1 MLVKSLFLV
10 TLLFALS
17 SATLYDND
25 TYVYYY
31 QSAFR
36 PLIGW
41 HLQGGAYAV
50 VNVSQEFNN
59 AGSASTCTAGAIHWS
74 KNFSAASVA
83 MTTPYSGMAWSTR
96 EFCTAHCNFSSFTV
110 FVTHCFKSGVG
121 SCPLTGL
128 IQSGYIR
135 ISAMKQGGIGPADLF
150 YNLTVPVTKYSK
162 FRSLQCVNNQTSVYL
177 NGDLVFTSNET
188 TDVVGAGVSFKAGG
202 PITYKVMREVKAL
215 AYFVNGTAQDVILC
229 DESPRGLLA
238 CQYNTGNF
246 SDGFYPFT
254 NSSLVKEKFIVYR
267 ENSVNTTLVLHNFT
281 FYNETSAPPNTG
293 GVDSIKVYQTQTAQN
308 GYYNFNFSFL
318 SGFVYKE
325 SDFMYGSYH
334 KSCNFRPETI
344 NNGLWFNSLTVSLA
358 YGPLQGGCKQSVFS
372 GKATCCYAYSY
383 SGLSACKGVYA
394 GELQTNFECGLLVFI
409 TKSDGSRIQTA
420 IEAPVITTNFY
431 NNITLN
437 KCVEYNIYGRV
448 GQGFITNVTDSAA
461 TYNYLADGGLAILD
475 TSGAIDTFVVQGEY
489 GPNYYKVNPCEDV
502 NQQFVVSGGNLVGI
516 LTSRNET
523 GSQPL
528 ENQFYIKL
536 TNGSRRFRRSIGSNV
551 TSCPYVSYGRYCIE
565 PDGSFKQIVPQELEQ
580 FVTPLLNVTE
590 HVLIP
595 NSFNLTVTDEYI
607 QTRMDKVQ
615 INCLQYVC
623 GNSIECRKLFQ
634 QYGPVCDN
642 ILSVVNSV
650 GQKEDMEL
658 LNFYS
663 STKPKG
669 FDTPVLSNISTGAF
683 NISLLL
689 TPPSSPSGR
698 SFIEDLLFTSVETVG
713 LPTDVEYKKCT
724 AGPLGTLKDLVCAR
738 EYNGLLVL
746 PPIITA
752 DMQTMYTASL
762 VGAMAF
768 GGITSAAAIPFATQ
782 IQARINHLGIT
793 QSLLMKN
800 QEKIAASFNKAI
812 GHMQEGFRSTS
823 LALQQVQDVVN
834 KQSAVLMETM
844 NSLNKNFGA
853 ISSVIQDIY
862 AQLDAIQADAQVD
875 RLITGRLSSLSVL
888 ASAKQSEY
896 LRVSQQREL
905 ATQKINE
912 CVKSQSTRYGF
923 CGSGRH
929 VLSIPQN
936 APNGIVFIHFT
947 YTPERFVNVT
957 AIVGFCVTPPN
968 ASHYAIVPANG
979 RGVFIQVNDT
989 YYITSRDMYMPR
1001 DITAGDIV
1009 TLTSCQTNYVSVNK
1023 TVITTFVDNDD
1034 FDFDDE
1040 LSKWWNDTKHEL
1052 PDFDEFNYTIPVLN
1066 ISNEIDRIQE
1076 VIQGLNDSLIDL
1088 EALSIL
1094 KTYIKWPWYVWLAIA
1109 FLTII
1114 FILVLCWIFFMT
1126 GCCGCCCGC
1135 FGIIPLMSKCGKKS
1149 SYYTTFDNDV
1159 VTEQYR
1165 PKKSV

>member
-1 MLVKSLFLV
+1 MLGKSLFLV
-10 TLLFALS
+10 TILFALC
-17 SATLYDND
+17 SANLFHSGN
-25 TYVYYY
+25 YVYYY

-36 PLIGW
+36 PPNGW

-50 VNVSQEFNN
+50 VNSTTKYNN
-59 AGSASTCTAGAIHWS
+59 AGAASECSVGVLFNYTNGNDVGYNNSASSIAMTAPLSGMSWS
-74 KNFSAASVA
+74 KA
-83 MTTPYSGMAWSTR
+83 
-96 EFCTAHCNFSSFTV
+96 EFCTAHCNFSDFTV
-110 FVTHCFKSGVG
+110 FVTHCFAN
-121 SCPLTGL
+121 SCPLTGR
-128 IQSGYIR
+128 IEQNHIR
-135 ISAMKQGGIGPADLF
+135 ISAMKNGSLF
-150 YNLTVPVTKYSK
+150 YNLTVSVSKYSRFK
-162 FRSLQCVNNQTSVYL
+162 SFQCVNNFTSVYL

-188 TDVVGAGVSFKAGG
+188 TDVTGAGVYFKAGG
-202 PITYKVMREVKAL
+202 PITYKIMKEFKVL

-229 DESPRGLLA
+229 DDTPRGLLA

-246 SDGFYPFT
+246 TDGFYPFT
-254 NSSLVKEKFIVYR
+254 NSSSVKERFIVYR
-267 ENSVNTTLVLHNFT
+267 ESSVNTTLALTNFT
-281 FYNETSAPPNTG
+281 FHNETNAQPNSLG
-293 GVDSIKVYQTQTAQN
+293 GVQSIQTYQTQTAQS
-308 GYYNFNFSFL
+308 GYYNFNLSFL
-318 SGFVYKE
+318 SSFVYRE
-325 SDFMYGSYH
+325 SNYMYGSYH
-334 KSCNFRPETI
+334 RACNFRLETI
-344 NNGLWFNSLTVSLA
+344 NNGLWFNSLSVSLA

-372 GKATCCYAYSY
+372 GRATCCYAYSY
-383 SGLSACKGVYA
+383 NGPRACKGVYG
-394 GELQTNFECGLLVFI
+394 GELSQSFECGLLVFV

-420 IEAPVITTNFY
+420 TNPPVITQHNY

-437 KCVEYNIYGRV
+437 TCVDYNIYGRF

-461 TYNYLADGGLAILD
+461 SYNYLADAGLAILD
-475 TSGAIDTFVVQGEY
+475 TSGAIDVFVVQGEY
-489 GPNYYKVNPCEDV
+489 GLNFYKVNPCEDV
-502 NQQFVVSGGNLVGI
+502 NQQFVVSGGNIVGV

-523 GSQPL
+523 GSQFIG
-528 ENQFYIKL
+528 NKFYVKL
-536 TNGSRRFRRSIGSNV
+536 TNESRRHRRSISENV
-551 TSCPYVSYGRYCIE
+551 TSCPFVSYGRFCIE
-565 PDGSFKQIVPQELEQ
+565 PDGSLKTVVPEELKQ
-580 FVTPLLNVTE
+580 FVAPLLNVTE
-590 HVLIP
+590 SVLIP

-623 GNSIECRKLFQ
+623 GNSLECRKLFQ

-642 ILSVVNSV
+642 ILSIVNSV

-663 STKPKG
+663 STKPAG
-669 FDTPVLSNISTGAF
+669 YNAPVFNNISTGDF

-689 TPPSSPSGR
+689 TPPNSPRGR

-713 LPTDVEYKKCT
+713 LPTDAEYKKCT
-724 AGPLGTLKDLVCAR
+724 AGPLGTLKDLICAR

-768 GGITSAAAIPFATQ
+768 GGITAAGAIPFATQ

-793 QSLLMKN
+793 QSLLLKN

-834 KQSAVLMETM
+834 KQSAILMETM

-888 ASAKQSEY
+888 ASAKQSEHI
-896 LRVSQQREL
+896 RVSQQREL

-912 CVKSQSTRYGF
+912 CVKSQSNRYGF

-947 YTPERFVNVT
+947 YTPQSFVNVT
-957 AIVGFCVTPPN
+957 AIVGFCVQPAN
-968 ASHYAIVPANG
+968 ASQYAIVPANG
-979 RGVFIQVNDT
+979 RGIFIQVNGS
-989 YYITSRDMYMPR
+989 YYITARDMYMPR

-1009 TLTSCQTNYVSVNK
+1009 TLTSCQANYVNVNK
-1023 TVITTFVDNDD
+1023 TVITTFVEDDD
-1034 FDFDDE
+1034 FNFNDE

-1052 PDFDEFNYTIPVLN
+1052 PDFDDFNYTVPILN
-1066 ISNEIDRIQE
+1066 ISGEIDHIQG
-1076 VIQGLNDSLIDL
+1076 VIQGLNDSIIDL
-1088 EALSIL
+1088 EQLSII
-1094 KTYIKWPWYVWLAIA
+1094 KTYIKWPWYVWLAIGFA
-1109 FLTII
+1109 III
-1114 FILVLCWIFFMT
+1114 FILILGWVFFMT

-1165 PKKSV
+1165 PKKSA

>member
-36 PLIGW
+36 PPNGW
-41 HLQGGAYAV
+41 HLHGGAYAV
-50 VNVSQEFNN
+50 VNVTTQFNN
-59 AGSASTCTAGAIHWS
+59 AGNAPFCIGGSIQGGYVFNAS
-74 KNFSAASVA
+74 SVA
-83 MTTPYSGMAWSTR
+83 MTAPNNGMTWSTAQ
-96 EFCTAHCNFSSFTV
+96 FCTAHCNFSDVTV
-110 FVTHCFKSGVG
+110 FVTHCFNSTRGA
-121 SCPLTGL
+121 CPTGFVPRN
-128 IQSGYIR
+128 YIR
-135 ISAMKQGGIGPADLF
+135 ISAMKNGSLF
-150 YNLTVPVTKYSK
+150 YNSTISVSKYPRFMS
-162 FRSLQCVNNQTSVYL
+162 FQCVNNLTSVYL
-177 NGDLVFTSNET
+177 NGDLVYTSNET
-188 TDVVGAGVSFKAGG
+188 TDVTSAGVYFKAGG
-202 PITYKVMREVKAL
+202 PITYKIMREVKAL
-215 AYFVNGTAQDVILC
+215 AYFINGTAQDVILC
-229 DESPRGLLA
+229 DDTPRGLLA

-254 NSSLVKEKFIVYR
+254 NSSLVKQRFVVYR
-267 ENSVNTTLVLHNFT
+267 ENSVNTTLTLTNYT
-281 FYNETSAPPNTG
+281 FYNETNASPNSG
-293 GVDSIKVYQTQTAQN
+293 GVHTISTYQTQTAQS
-308 GYYNFNFSFL
+308 GYYNFNLSFL
-318 SGFVYKE
+318 SSFVYRE
-325 SDFMYGSYH
+325 SNFMYGSYH
-334 KSCNFRPETI
+334 PACNFRLETI
-344 NNGLWFNSLTVSLA
+344 NNGLWFNSLSVSLA
-358 YGPLQGGCKQSVFS
+358 YGPLQGGCKQSVFT
-372 GKATCCYAYSY
+372 GRATCCYAYSY
-383 SGLSACKGVYA
+383 NGRRQCKGVYS
-394 GELQTNFECGLLVFI
+394 GELQQNFECGLLVYL

-420 IEAPVITTNFY
+420 TEPPVITQHNY

-437 KCVEYNIYGRV
+437 TCVEYNIYGRV

-461 TYNYLADGGLAILD
+461 SYNYLADAGLAILD
-475 TSGAIDTFVVQGEY
+475 TSGAIDIFVVQGEY
-489 GPNYYKVNPCEDV
+489 GFNYYKVNPCEDV
-502 NQQFVVSGGNLVGI
+502 NKQFVVSGGKLVGI

-536 TNGSRRFRRSIGSNV
+536 TNGSRRFRRSISSNV

-565 PDGSFKQIVPQELEQ
+565 PDGSLKQIVPQELQ
-580 FVTPLLNVTE
+580 HFVAPLLNVTE
-590 HVLIP
+590 YVLIP

-658 LNFYS
+658 LHFYS

-669 FDTPVLSNISTGAF
+669 FDTPVLSNVSTGGF

-689 TPPSSPSGR
+689 TPPSSPRRR

-713 LPTDVEYKKCT
+713 LPTDAEYKKCT
-724 AGPLGTLKDLVCAR
+724 AGPLGTLKDLICAR

-793 QSLLMKN
+793 QSLLLKN

-834 KQSAVLMETM
+834 KQSAILMETM

-947 YTPERFVNVT
+947 YTPESFVNVT
-957 AIVGFCVTPPN
+957 AIVGFCVNPPN
-968 ASHYAIVPANG
+968 ASQYAIVPVNG
-979 RGVFIQVNDT
+979 RGVFIQVNGT

-1009 TLTSCQTNYVSVNK
+1009 TLTSCQANYVSVNK

-1034 FDFDDE
+1034 FDFEDE

-1052 PDFDEFNYTIPVLN
+1052 PDFDEFNYTVPVLN
-1066 ISNEIDRIQE
+1066 ISSEIDRIQG

-1088 EALSIL
+1088 ETLSIL

-1109 FLTII
+1109 FAIII
-1114 FILVLCWIFFMT
+1114 FILILGWVFFMT

>member
-1 MLVKSLFLV
+1 MLGKLLFLV
-10 TLLFALS
+10 TILCALC
-17 SATLYDND
+17 SANLSNSANN
-25 TYVYYY
+25 YVYYY

-36 PLIGW
+36 PPNGW

-50 VNVSQEFNN
+50 VNSTNYT
-59 AGSASTCTAGAIHWS
+59 GSANECTVGVI
-74 KNFSAASVA
+74 KDVYNQSAASIA
-83 MTTPYSGMAWSTR
+83 MTAPLQGMAWSKSQ
-96 EFCTAHCNFSSFTV
+96 FCSAHCNFSEITV
-110 FVTHCFKSGVG
+110 FVTHCYSSGSG
-121 SCPLTGL
+121 SCPITGM
-128 IQSGYIR
+128 IARDHIR
-135 ISAMKQGGIGPADLF
+135 ISVMKNGSLF
-150 YNLTVPVTKYSK
+150 YNLTVSVSKYPNFKS
-162 FRSLQCVNNQTSVYL
+162 FQCVNNFTSVYL
-177 NGDLVFTSNET
+177 NGDLVFTSNKT
-188 TDVVGAGVSFKAGG
+188 TDVTSAGVYFKAGG
-202 PITYKVMREVKAL
+202 PVNYSIMKEFKVL

-229 DESPRGLLA
+229 DNSPKGLLA

-254 NSSLVKEKFIVYR
+254 NSTLVREKFIVYR
-267 ENSVNTTLVLHNFT
+267 ESSVNTTLALINFT
-281 FYNETSAPPNTG
+281 FTNVSNAQPNSG
-293 GVDSIKVYQTQTAQN
+293 GVHTFHLYQTQTAQS
-308 GYYNFNFSFL
+308 GYYNFNLSFL
-318 SGFVYKE
+318 SQFVYKA

-334 KSCNFRPETI
+334 PSCSFRPATI
-344 NNGLWFNSLTVSLA
+344 NSGLWFNSLSVSLT

-383 SGLSACKGVYA
+383 NGPRACKGVYS
-394 GELQTNFECGLLVFI
+394 GELSTNFECGLLVYV
-409 TKSDGSRIQTA
+409 TKSDGSRIQTRT
-420 IEAPVITTNFY
+420 EPLVLMQHNY
-431 NNITLN
+431 NNITLD

-461 TYNYLADGGLAILD
+461 NFSYLADGGLAILD
-475 TSGAIDTFVVQGEY
+475 TSGAIDVFVVQGSY
-489 GPNYYKVNPCEDV
+489 GLNYYKVNPCEDV
-502 NQQFVVSGGNLVGI
+502 NQQFVVSGGNIVGI

-523 GSQPL
+523 GSEQV
-528 ENQFYIKL
+528 ENQFYVKL
-536 TNGSRRFRRSIGSNV
+536 TNSSHRHRRSIGQNV
-551 TSCPYVSYGRYCIE
+551 TSCPYVSYGRFCIE
-565 PDGSFKQIVPQELEQ
+565 PDGSLKMIVPEELKQ
-580 FVTPLLNVTE
+580 FVAPLLNITE
-590 HVLIP
+590 SVLIP

-623 GNSIECRKLFQ
+623 GNSLDCRKLFQ

-650 GQKEDMEL
+650 SQKEDMEL
-658 LNFYS
+658 LSFYS

-669 FDTPVLSNISTGAF
+669 YDTPVLSNVSTGEF

-713 LPTDVEYKKCT
+713 LPTDAEYKKCT
-724 AGPLGTLKDLVCAR
+724 AGPLGTLKDLICAR

-834 KQSAVLMETM
+834 KQSAILTETM

-896 LRVSQQREL
+896 IRVSQQREL

-912 CVKSQSTRYGF
+912 CVKSQSNRYGF

-947 YTPERFVNVT
+947 YTPESFVNVT
-957 AIVGFCVTPPN
+957 AIVGFCVNPAN
-968 ASHYAIVPANG
+968 ASQYAIVPANG
-979 RGVFIQVNDT
+979 RGIFVQVDGM
-989 YYITSRDMYMPR
+989 YYITARDMYMPR

-1009 TLTSCQTNYVSVNK
+1009 TLTSCQANYVNVNK
-1023 TVITTFVDNDD
+1023 TVITTFVEDDD
-1034 FDFDDE
+1034 FDSDDE

-1052 PDFDEFNYTIPVLN
+1052 PDFDDFNYTVPILN
-1066 ISNEIDRIQE
+1066 ISGEIDHIQG
-1076 VIQGLNDSLIDL
+1076 VIQGLNDSLINL
-1088 EALSIL
+1088 EELSII
-1094 KTYIKWPWYVWLAIA
+1094 KTYIKWPWYVWLAIGFA
-1109 FLTII
+1109 III
-1114 FILVLCWIFFMT
+1114 FILILGWVFFMT

>member
-36 PLIGW
+36 PSNGW
-41 HLQGGAYAV
+41 HLHGGAYAV
-50 VNVSQEFNN
+50 VNVSSQTNN
-59 AGSASTCTAGAIHWS
+59 AGTASECTVGIISGDTVVNASSIAMTAPVGQGMQWS
-74 KNFSAASVA
+74 KSQ
-83 MTTPYSGMAWSTR
+83 
-96 EFCTAHCNFSSFTV
+96 FCTAHCNFTDFTV
-110 FVTHCFKSGVG
+110 FVTHCYASG
-121 SCPLTGL
+121 SDKCPLTGL
-128 IQSGYIR
+128 IPQGHIR
-135 ISAMKQGGIGPADLF
+135 ISAMRNHTLF
-150 YNLTVPVTKYSK
+150 YNSTVSVSTYPTFK
-162 FRSLQCVNNQTSVYL
+162 SLQCVDNFTSVYL
-177 NGDLVFTSNET
+177 NGNLVFTSNQT
-188 TDVVGAGVSFKAGG
+188 TDVISAGVYFKAGG
-202 PITYKVMREVKAL
+202 PITYKVMKEFKVL

-229 DESPRGLLA
+229 DDTPRGLLA

-254 NSSLVKEKFIVYR
+254 NSSLVKQRFVVYR
-267 ENSVNTTLVLHNFT
+267 ENSVNTTLTLTNYT
-281 FYNETSAPPNTG
+281 FHNETNAQPNSGDVHTI
-293 GVDSIKVYQTQTAQN
+293 STYQTQTAQS
-308 GYYNFNFSFL
+308 GYYNFNLSFL
-318 SGFVYKE
+318 SSFVYKA
-325 SDFMYGSYH
+325 SDYMYGSYH
-334 KSCNFRPETI
+334 PRCSFRPETI
-344 NNGLWFNSLTVSLA
+344 NNGLWFNSLSVSLA
-358 YGPLQGGCKQSVFS
+358 YGPLQGGCKQSVFQ
-372 GKATCCYAYSY
+372 GRATCCYAYSY
-383 SGLSACKGVYA
+383 NGPRLCKGVYS
-394 GELQTNFECGLLVFI
+394 GQLLQNFECGLLVYV

-420 IEAPVITTNFY
+420 TKPPVITQHNY

-437 KCVEYNIYGRV
+437 TCVEYNIYGRV
-448 GQGFITNVTDSAA
+448 GQGFIINVTDSAA
-461 TYNYLADGGLAILD
+461 SYNYLADAGLAILD

-502 NQQFVVSGGNLVGI
+502 NQQFVVSGGKLVGI

-536 TNGSRRFRRSIGSNV
+536 TNGSRRFRRSISSNV

-565 PDGSFKQIVPQELEQ
+565 PDGSLKQIVPQELEQ
-580 FVTPLLNVTE
+580 FVAPLLNVTE

-623 GNSIECRKLFQ
+623 GNSIECKKLFQ

-669 FDTPVLSNISTGAF
+669 FDTPVLSNVSTGAF

-689 TPPSSPSGR
+689 TLPNSPTGR
-698 SFIEDLLFTSVETVG
+698 SFIEELLFTSVESVG
-713 LPTDVEYKKCT
+713 LPTDEEYKKCT
-724 AGPLGTLKDLVCAR
+724 AGPLGFVKDLVCAR

-752 DMQTMYTASL
+752 DMQTMYTSSL
-762 VGAMAF
+762 VASMAL
-768 GGITSAAAIPFATQ
+768 GGITAAGAIPFATQ
-782 IQARINHLGIT
+782 LQARINHLGIT
-793 QSLLMKN
+793 NSLLLKN

-834 KQSAVLMETM
+834 KQSAILMETM

-947 YTPERFVNVT
+947 YTPESFVNVT
-957 AIVGFCVTPPN
+957 AIVGFCVNPPN
-968 ASHYAIVPANG
+968 ASQYAIVPVNG
-979 RGVFIQVNDT
+979 RGIFIQVNGS
-989 YYITSRDMYMPR
+989 YYITARDMYMPR

-1009 TLTSCQTNYVSVNK
+1009 TLTSCQANYVNVNK
-1023 TVITTFVDNDD
+1023 TVITTFVEDDD

-1052 PDFDEFNYTIPVLN
+1052 PDFDDFNYTVPILN
-1066 ISNEIDRIQE
+1066 ISGEIDRIQG
-1076 VIQGLNDSLIDL
+1076 VIQGLNDSIIDL
-1088 EALSIL
+1088 EELSII
-1094 KTYIKWPWYVWLAIA
+1094 KTYIKWPWYVWLAIGFA
-1109 FLTII
+1109 III
-1114 FILVLCWIFFMT
+1114 FILILGWVFFMT

>member
-1 MLVKSLFLV
+1 MLGKSLFLV
-10 TLLFALS
+10 TILCALCSANLFDYA
-17 SATLYDND
+17 N

-36 PLIGW
+36 PPKGW

-50 VNVSQEFNN
+50 VNSTNYTNN
-59 AGSASTCTAGAIHWS
+59 AGSAQHCTVGVI
-74 KNFSAASVA
+74 KDVYNQSAASIA
-83 MTTPYSGMAWSTR
+83 MTAPLQGMAWSKSQ
-96 EFCTAHCNFSSFTV
+96 FCSAHCNFSEITV
-110 FVTHCFKSGVG
+110 FVTHCYSSGSG
-121 SCPLTGL
+121 SCPITGM
-128 IQSGYIR
+128 IARDHIR
-135 ISAMKQGGIGPADLF
+135 ISAMKNGTLF
-150 YNLTVPVTKYSK
+150 YNLTVSVSKYPNFKS
-162 FRSLQCVNNQTSVYL
+162 FQCVNNLTSVYL
-177 NGDLVFTSNET
+177 NGDLVFTSNKT
-188 TDVVGAGVSFKAGG
+188 TDVTSAGVYFKAGG
-202 PITYKVMREVKAL
+202 PVNYSVMKEFKVL

-229 DESPRGLLA
+229 DKSPKGLLA

-254 NSSLVKEKFIVYR
+254 NTTLVREKFIVYR
-267 ENSVNTTLVLHNFT
+267 ESSVNTTLVLTNFT
-281 FYNETSAPPNTG
+281 FTNVSNAQPNSG
-293 GVDSIKVYQTQTAQN
+293 GVNTFHLYQTQIAQS
-308 GYYNFNFSFL
+308 GYYNFNLSFL
-318 SGFVYKE
+318 SQFAYKA

-334 KSCNFRPETI
+334 PGCSFRPETI
-344 NNGLWFNSLTVSLA
+344 NSGLWFNSLSVSLT
-358 YGPLQGGCKQSVFS
+358 YGPLQGGCKQSVFN

-383 SGLSACKGVYA
+383 NGPRACKGVYS
-394 GELQTNFECGLLVFI
+394 GELSKTFECGLLVYV
-409 TKSDGSRIQTA
+409 TKSDGSRIQTRT
-420 IEAPVITTNFY
+420 EPLVLTQHNY
-431 NNITLN
+431 NNVTLD
-437 KCVEYNIYGRV
+437 KCVNYNIYGRV

-461 TYNYLADGGLAILD
+461 NFSYLADGGLAILD
-475 TSGAIDTFVVQGEY
+475 TSGAIDVFVVQGSY

-502 NQQFVVSGGNLVGI
+502 NQQFVVSGGNIVGI

-523 GSQPL
+523 GSEQV
-528 ENQFYIKL
+528 ENQFYVKL
-536 TNGSRRFRRSIGSNV
+536 TNSSHRRRRSIGQNV
-551 TSCPYVSYGRYCIE
+551 TSCPYVSYGRFCIE
-565 PDGSFKQIVPQELEQ
+565 PDGSLKLIVPEELKQ
-580 FVTPLLNVTE
+580 FVAPLLNITE
-590 HVLIP
+590 SVLIP

-623 GNSIECRKLFQ
+623 GNSLECRKLFQ

-658 LNFYS
+658 LSFYS
-663 STKPKG
+663 STKPAG
-669 FDTPVLSNISTGAF
+669 YNAPVFSNISTGDF

-713 LPTDVEYKKCT
+713 LPTDAEYKKCT
-724 AGPLGTLKDLVCAR
+724 AGPLGTLKDLICAR

-762 VGAMAF
+762 VGSMAF
-768 GGITSAAAIPFATQ
+768 GGITAAGAIPFATQ

-793 QSLLMKN
+793 QSLLLKN

-812 GHMQEGFRSTS
+812 GHLQEGFRSTS

-834 KQSAVLMETM
+834 KQSAILTETM

-896 LRVSQQREL
+896 IRVSQQREL

-912 CVKSQSTRYGF
+912 CVKSQSNRYGF

-936 APNGIVFIHFT
+936 APNGIVFIHFS
-947 YTPERFVNVT
+947 YTPESFVNVT
-957 AIVGFCVTPPN
+957 AIVGFCVQPAN
-968 ASHYAIVPANG
+968 ASQYAIVPVNG
-979 RGVFIQVNDT
+979 RGIFIQVNGS
-989 YYITSRDMYMPR
+989 YYITARDMYMPR

-1009 TLTSCQTNYVSVNK
+1009 TLTSCQANYVNVNK
-1023 TVITTFVDNDD
+1023 TVITTFVEDDD

-1052 PDFDEFNYTIPVLN
+1052 PDFDDFNYTVPILN
-1066 ISNEIDRIQE
+1066 ISGEIDHIQG
-1076 VIQGLNDSLIDL
+1076 VIQGLNDSLINL
-1088 EALSIL
+1088 EELSIL
-1094 KTYIKWPWYVWLAIA
+1094 KTYIKWPWYVWLAIGFA
-1109 FLTII
+1109 III
-1114 FILVLCWIFFMT
+1114 FILILGWVFFMT

>member
-1 MLVKSLFLV
+1 MLGKSLFLV
-10 TLLFALS
+10 TILCALCSANLFDPA
-17 SATLYDND
+17 N

-36 PLIGW
+36 PPNGW

-50 VNVSQEFNN
+50 VNSTNYTNN
-59 AGSASTCTAGAIHWS
+59 AGSAQHCTVGVI
-74 KNFSAASVA
+74 KDVYNQSAASIA
-83 MTTPYSGMAWSTR
+83 MTAPLQGMAWSKSQ
-96 EFCTAHCNFSSFTV
+96 FCSAHCNFSEITV
-110 FVTHCFKSGVG
+110 FVTHCYSSGSG
-121 SCPLTGL
+121 SCPITGM
-128 IQSGYIR
+128 IARDHIR
-135 ISAMKQGGIGPADLF
+135 ISAMKNGTLF
-150 YNLTVPVTKYSK
+150 YNLTVSVSKYPNFKS
-162 FRSLQCVNNQTSVYL
+162 FQCVNNLTSVYL
-177 NGDLVFTSNET
+177 NGDLVFTSNKT
-188 TDVVGAGVSFKAGG
+188 TDVTSAGVYFKAGG
-202 PITYKVMREVKAL
+202 PVNYSIMKEFKVL

-229 DESPRGLLA
+229 DNSPKGLLA

-254 NSSLVKEKFIVYR
+254 NSTLVREKFIVYR
-267 ENSVNTTLVLHNFT
+267 ESSVNTTLALTNFT
-281 FYNETSAPPNTG
+281 FTNVSNAQPNSG
-293 GVDSIKVYQTQTAQN
+293 GVSTFHLYQTQTAQS
-308 GYYNFNFSFL
+308 GYYNFNLSFL
-318 SGFVYKE
+318 SQFVYKA

-334 KSCNFRPETI
+334 PRCSFRPETI
-344 NNGLWFNSLTVSLA
+344 NSGLWFNSLSVSLT

-383 SGLSACKGVYA
+383 NGPRACKGVYS
-394 GELQTNFECGLLVFI
+394 GELSKTFECGLLVYV
-409 TKSDGSRIQTA
+409 TKSDGSRIQTRT
-420 IEAPVITTNFY
+420 EPLVLTQHNY
-431 NNITLN
+431 NNITLD
-437 KCVEYNIYGRV
+437 KCVDYNIYGRV

-461 TYNYLADGGLAILD
+461 NFSYLADGGLAILD
-475 TSGAIDTFVVQGEY
+475 TSGAIDVFVVQGSY
-489 GPNYYKVNPCEDV
+489 GLNYYKVNPCEDL
-502 NQQFVVSGGNLVGI
+502 NQQFVVSGGNIVGI

-523 GSQPL
+523 GSEQV
-528 ENQFYIKL
+528 ENQFYVKL
-536 TNGSRRFRRSIGSNV
+536 TNSSHRRRRSIGQNV
-551 TSCPYVSYGRYCIE
+551 TSCSYVSYGRFCIE
-565 PDGSFKQIVPQELEQ
+565 PDGSLKMIVPEELKQ
-580 FVTPLLNVTE
+580 FVAPLLNITE
-590 HVLIP
+590 SVLIP

-623 GNSIECRKLFQ
+623 GNSLECRKLFQ

-658 LNFYS
+658 LSFYS
-663 STKPKG
+663 STKPASYNA
-669 FDTPVLSNISTGAF
+669 PVFSNISTGDF

-689 TPPSSPSGR
+689 TPPSSPRGR

-713 LPTDVEYKKCT
+713 LPTDAEYKKCT
-724 AGPLGTLKDLVCAR
+724 AGPLGTLKDLICAR

-768 GGITSAAAIPFATQ
+768 GGITAAGAIPFATQ

-793 QSLLMKN
+793 QSLLLKN

-834 KQSAVLMETM
+834 RQSAILTETM

-896 LRVSQQREL
+896 IRVSQQREL

-912 CVKSQSTRYGF
+912 CVKSQSNRYGF

-936 APNGIVFIHFT
+936 APNGIVFIHFS
-947 YTPERFVNVT
+947 YTPESFVNVT
-957 AIVGFCVTPPN
+957 AIVGFCVQPAN
-968 ASHYAIVPANG
+968 ASQYAIVPVNG
-979 RGVFIQVNDT
+979 RGIFIQVNGS
-989 YYITSRDMYMPR
+989 YYITARDMYMPR
-1001 DITAGDIV
+1001 DITAGDVV
-1009 TLTSCQTNYVSVNK
+1009 TLTSCQANYVNVNK
-1023 TVITTFVDNDD
+1023 TVITTFVEDDD

-1052 PDFDEFNYTIPVLN
+1052 PDFDDFNYTVPILN
-1066 ISNEIDRIQE
+1066 ISGEIDHIQG
-1076 VIQGLNDSLIDL
+1076 VIQGLNDSLINL
-1088 EALSIL
+1088 EELSIL
-1094 KTYIKWPWYVWLAIA
+1094 KTYIKWPWYVWLAIGFA
-1109 FLTII
+1109 III
-1114 FILVLCWIFFMT
+1114 FILILGWVFFMT

>member
-1 MLVKSLFLV
+1 MLGKSLFLV
-10 TLLFALS
+10 TILCALCSANLFD
-17 SATLYDND
+17 SANN
-25 TYVYYY
+25 YVYYY

-36 PLIGW
+36 PPNGW

-50 VNVSQEFNN
+50 VNSTNYTNN
-59 AGSASTCTAGAIHWS
+59 ADHAGGCTVGVI
-74 KNFSAASVA
+74 KDVYNQSAASIA
-83 MTTPYSGMAWSTR
+83 MTAPPQGMAWSKA
-96 EFCTAHCNFSSFTV
+96 EFCSAHCNFSEITV
-110 FVTHCFKSGVG
+110 FVTHCYSSNAG
-121 SCPLTGL
+121 SCPITGM
-128 IQSGYIR
+128 IARDHIR
-135 ISAMKQGGIGPADLF
+135 ISAMKNGSLF
-150 YNLTVPVTKYSK
+150 YNLTVSVSKYSRFK
-162 FRSLQCVNNQTSVYL
+162 SFQCVNNLTSVYL
-177 NGDLVFTSNET
+177 NGDLVFTSNKT
-188 TDVVGAGVSFKAGG
+188 TDVTSAGVYFKAGG
-202 PITYKVMREVKAL
+202 PVNYSVMREFKVL
-215 AYFVNGTAQDVILC
+215 AYFVNGTAQEVILC
-229 DESPRGLLA
+229 DNSPKGLLA

-254 NSSLVKEKFIVYR
+254 NSTLVRDKFTVYR
-267 ENSVNTTLVLHNFT
+267 ESSVNTTLTLTNFT
-281 FYNETSAPPNTG
+281 FTNVSNAQPNTG
-293 GVDSIKVYQTQTAQN
+293 DVSTFHLYQTQTAQS
-308 GYYNFNFSFL
+308 GYYNFNLSFL
-318 SGFVYKE
+318 SQFVYKASE
-325 SDFMYGSYH
+325 FMYGSYH
-334 KSCNFRPETI
+334 PRCSFRPETI
-344 NNGLWFNSLTVSLA
+344 NSGLWFNSLSVSLT

-383 SGLSACKGVYA
+383 NGPRACKGVYS
-394 GELQTNFECGLLVFI
+394 GELSKTFECGLLVYV
-409 TKSDGSRIQTA
+409 TKSDGSRIQTRT
-420 IEAPVITTNFY
+420 EPLVLTQHNY
-431 NNITLN
+431 NNITLD
-437 KCVEYNIYGRV
+437 KCVDYNIYGRV

-461 TYNYLADGGLAILD
+461 NFSYLADGGLAILD
-475 TSGAIDTFVVQGEY
+475 TSGAIDVFVVQGSY
-489 GPNYYKVNPCEDV
+489 GLNYYKVNPCEDV
-502 NQQFVVSGGNLVGI
+502 NQQFVVSGGNIVGI

-523 GSQPL
+523 GSEQV
-528 ENQFYIKL
+528 ENQFYVKL
-536 TNGSRRFRRSIGSNV
+536 TNSSHRRRRSIGQNV
-551 TSCPYVSYGRYCIE
+551 TSCSYVSYGRFCIE
-565 PDGSFKQIVPQELEQ
+565 PDGSLKLIVPEELKQ
-580 FVTPLLNVTE
+580 FVAPLLNITE
-590 HVLIP
+590 NVLIP

-623 GNSIECRKLFQ
+623 GNSLECRKLFQ

-658 LNFYS
+658 LSFYS
-663 STKPKG
+663 STKPAG
-669 FDTPVLSNISTGAF
+669 YNAPVFSNISTGDF

-713 LPTDVEYKKCT
+713 LPTDAEYKKCT
-724 AGPLGTLKDLVCAR
+724 AGPLGTLKDLICAR

-768 GGITSAAAIPFATQ
+768 GGITAAGAIPFATQ

-793 QSLLMKN
+793 QSLLLKN
-800 QEKIAASFNKAI
+800 QEKIAASLNKAI

-834 KQSAVLMETM
+834 KQSAILTETM

-896 LRVSQQREL
+896 IRVSQQREL

-912 CVKSQSTRYGF
+912 CVKSQSNRYGF

-936 APNGIVFIHFT
+936 APNGIVFIHFS
-947 YTPERFVNVT
+947 YTPESFVNVT
-957 AIVGFCVTPPN
+957 AIVGFCVQPAN
-968 ASHYAIVPANG
+968 ASQYAIVPVNG
-979 RGVFIQVNDT
+979 RGIFIQVNGS
-989 YYITSRDMYMPR
+989 YYITARDMYMPR

-1009 TLTSCQTNYVSVNK
+1009 TLTSCQANYVNVNK
-1023 TVITTFVDNDD
+1023 TVITTFVEDDD

-1052 PDFDEFNYTIPVLN
+1052 PDFDDFNYTVPILN
-1066 ISNEIDRIQE
+1066 ISGEIDHIQG
-1076 VIQGLNDSLIDL
+1076 VIQGLNDSLINL
-1088 EALSIL
+1088 EELSIL
-1094 KTYIKWPWYVWLAIA
+1094 KTYIKWPWYVWLAIGFA
-1109 FLTII
+1109 III
-1114 FILVLCWIFFMT
+1114 FILILGWVFFMT

>member
-1 MLVKSLFLV
+1 MLGKSLFLV
-10 TLLFALS
+10 TILFALC
-17 SATLYDND
+17 SANLFDSANN
-25 TYVYYY
+25 YVYYY

-36 PLIGW
+36 PPNGW

-50 VNVSQEFNN
+50 VNSTNYTSN
-59 AGSASTCTAGAIHWS
+59 AGSVSGCTVGVI
-74 KNFSAASVA
+74 KDVYNQSAASIA
-83 MTTPYSGMAWSTR
+83 MTAPPQGMAWSKSQ
-96 EFCTAHCNFSSFTV
+96 FCSAHCNFSEITV
-110 FVTHCFKSGVG
+110 FVTHCYSSGTG
-121 SCPLTGL
+121 SCPITGM
-128 IQSGYIR
+128 IARDHIR
-135 ISAMKQGGIGPADLF
+135 ISAMKNGSLF
-150 YNLTVPVTKYSK
+150 YNLTVSVSKYPSFK
-162 FRSLQCVNNQTSVYL
+162 SFQCVNNLTSVYL
-177 NGDLVFTSNET
+177 NGDLVFTSNKT
-188 TDVVGAGVSFKAGG
+188 TDVTSAGVYFKAGG
-202 PITYKVMREVKAL
+202 PVNYSVMKEFKVL

-229 DESPRGLLA
+229 DNSPKGLLA

-254 NSSLVKEKFIVYR
+254 NSTLVRDKFIVYR
-267 ENSVNTTLVLHNFT
+267 ESSVNTTLTLTNFT
-281 FYNETSAPPNTG
+281 FTNVSTAQPNSG
-293 GVDSIKVYQTQTAQN
+293 GVSTFHLYQTQTAQS
-308 GYYNFNFSFL
+308 GYYNFNLSFL
-318 SGFVYKE
+318 SQFVYKA

-334 KSCNFRPETI
+334 PRCSFRPETI
-344 NNGLWFNSLTVSLA
+344 NSGLWFNSLSVSLT

-383 SGLSACKGVYA
+383 NGPRACKGVYS
-394 GELQTNFECGLLVFI
+394 GELSKTFECGLLVYV
-409 TKSDGSRIQTA
+409 TKSDGSRIQTRT
-420 IEAPVITTNFY
+420 EPLVLMQHNY
-431 NNITLN
+431 NNITLD
-437 KCVEYNIYGRV
+437 KCVDYNIYGRV

-461 TYNYLADGGLAILD
+461 NFSYLADGGLAILD
-475 TSGAIDTFVVQGEY
+475 TSGAIDVFVVQGSY
-489 GPNYYKVNPCEDV
+489 GLNYYKVNPCEDV
-502 NQQFVVSGGNLVGI
+502 NQQFVVSGGNIVGI

-523 GSQPL
+523 GSEQV
-528 ENQFYIKL
+528 ENQFYVKL
-536 TNGSRRFRRSIGSNV
+536 TNSSHRRRRSIGQNV
-551 TSCPYVSYGRYCIE
+551 TSCSYVSYGRFCIE
-565 PDGSFKQIVPQELEQ
+565 PDGSLKLIVPEELKQ
-580 FVTPLLNVTE
+580 FVAPLLNITE
-590 HVLIP
+590 SVLIP

-623 GNSIECRKLFQ
+623 GNSLECRKLFQ

-658 LNFYS
+658 LSFYS
-663 STKPKG
+663 STKPAG
-669 FDTPVLSNISTGAF
+669 YNAPVFSNISTGDF

-713 LPTDVEYKKCT
+713 LPTDAEYKKCT
-724 AGPLGTLKDLVCAR
+724 AGPLGTLKDLICAR

-768 GGITSAAAIPFATQ
+768 GGITAAGAIPFATQ

-793 QSLLMKN
+793 QSLLLKN

-834 KQSAVLMETM
+834 KQSAILTETM

-853 ISSVIQDIY
+853 ISSVIHDIY

-896 LRVSQQREL
+896 IRVSQQREL

-912 CVKSQSTRYGF
+912 CVKSQSNRYGF

-936 APNGIVFIHFT
+936 APNGIVFIHFS
-947 YTPERFVNVT
+947 YTPESFVNVT
-957 AIVGFCVTPPN
+957 AIVGFYVQPAN
-968 ASHYAIVPANG
+968 ASQYAIVPVNG
-979 RGVFIQVNDT
+979 RGIFIQVNGS
-989 YYITSRDMYMPR
+989 YYITARDMYMPR
-1001 DITAGDIV
+1001 DITAGDVV
-1009 TLTSCQTNYVSVNK
+1009 TLTSCQANYVNVNK
-1023 TVITTFVDNDD
+1023 TVITTFVEDDD

-1052 PDFDEFNYTIPVLN
+1052 PDFDDFNYTVPILN
-1066 ISNEIDRIQE
+1066 ISGEIDHIQG
-1076 VIQGLNDSLIDL
+1076 VIQGLNDSLINL
-1088 EALSIL
+1088 EELSIL
-1094 KTYIKWPWYVWLAIA
+1094 KTYIKWPWYVWLAIGFA
-1109 FLTII
+1109 III
-1114 FILVLCWIFFMT
+1114 FILILGWVFFMT

>member
-1 MLVKSLFLV
+1 MLVKSLFIV
-10 TLLFALS
+10 TLLFALC
-17 SATLYDND
+17 SAALFDNNE
-25 TYVYYY
+25 TVYYY

-36 PLIGW
+36 PSTGW
-41 HLQGGAYAV
+41 HMHGGAYAV
-50 VNVSQEFNN
+50 VNVSVEYRN
-59 AGSASTCTAGAIHWS
+59 AGSGQCTAGSIYWS
-74 KNFSAASVA
+74 KNFSASSVA
-83 MTTPYSGMAWSTR
+83 MTAPDTGMSWSASQ
-96 EFCTAHCNFSSFTV
+96 FCTAHCNFTDFTV
-110 FVTHCFKSGVG
+110 FVTHCYKNGQG

-128 IQSGYIR
+128 IPQNHIR
-135 ISAMKQGGIGPADLF
+135 ISAMKNSSLF
-150 YNLTVPVTKYSK
+150 YNLTVAVTKYPRFKS
-162 FRSLQCVNNQTSVYL
+162 FQCINNMTAVYL
-177 NGDLVFTSNET
+177 NGDLVFTSNDT
-188 TDVVGAGVSFKAGG
+188 KDVSAAGVYFSSGG
-202 PITYKVMREVKAL
+202 PITYKVMKQVDVL
-215 AYFVNGTAQDVILC
+215 AYFVNGTAHDVILC
-229 DESPRGLLA
+229 DGSPRGLLA

-246 SDGFYPFT
+246 SDGLYPFT
-254 NSSLVKEKFIVYR
+254 NTSLVKEKFVVYR
-267 ENSVNTTLVLHNFT
+267 ENSVNTTLVLTNFT
-281 FYNETSAPPNTG
+281 FHNESNAHPNNG
-293 GVDSIKVYQTQTAQN
+293 GVHTISLYQTHIAQS

-318 SGFVYKE
+318 SSFVYKP

-334 KSCNFRPETI
+334 PQCDFRPETI
-344 NNGLWFNSLTVSLA
+344 NNGLWFNSLSVSLA
-358 YGPLQGGCKQSVFS
+358 YGPLQGGCKQSVFNNR
-372 GKATCCYAYSY
+372 ATCCYAYSY
-383 SGLSACKGVYA
+383 NGPRLCKGVYT
-394 GELQTNFECGLLVFI
+394 GELQQYFECGLLVYV
-409 TKSDGSRIQTA
+409 TKSGGSRIQTRN
-420 IEAPVITTNFY
+420 EPLVLTHHNY
-431 NNITLN
+431 NNITLDR
-437 KCVEYNIYGRV
+437 CVEYNIYGRF

-461 TYNYLADGGLAILD
+461 NYNYLADGGLAILD
-475 TSGAIDTFVVQGEY
+475 TSGAIDIFVVQGEY

-502 NQQFVVSGGNLVGI
+502 NQQFVVSGGGIVGV
-516 LTSRNET
+516 LTSHNET
-523 GSQPL
+523 GSQQL
-528 ENQFYIKL
+528 ENRFYVKL
-536 TNGSRRFRRSIGSNV
+536 TNSTRRTRRSTIANV
-551 TSCPYVSYGRYCIE
+551 TTCPYVSYGRFCIK
-565 PDGSFKQIVPQELEQ
+565 PDGLVSEIVPQELDY
-580 FVTPLLNVTE
+580 FVAPLLNVTE

-607 QTRMDKVQ
+607 QTRMEKVQ

-642 ILSVVNSV
+642 ILSIVNSV
-650 GQKEDMEL
+650 GQREDMESL
-658 LNFYS
+658 TFYS

-669 FDTPVLSNISTGAF
+669 YNTPIFSNVSTGDF
-683 NISLLL
+683 NISLML

-713 LPTDVEYKKCT
+713 LPTDAEYKKCT
-724 AGPLGTLKDLVCAR
+724 AGPLGTLKDLICAR

-823 LALQQVQDVVN
+823 LALQQIQDVVN
-834 KQSAVLMETM
+834 KQSAILTETM

-853 ISSVIQDIY
+853 ITSVIQDIY
-862 AQLDAIQADAQVD
+862 MQLDAIQADAQVD

-896 LRVSQQREL
+896 IRVSQQREL

-912 CVKSQSTRYGF
+912 CVKSQSNRYGF

-947 YTPERFVNVT
+947 YTPESFVNVT
-957 AIVGFCVTPPN
+957 AIVGFCVNPAN
-968 ASHYAIVPANG
+968 ASQYAIVPANG
-979 RGVFIQVNDT
+979 RGIFIQVNGT
-989 YYITSRDMYMPR
+989 YYITARDMYMPR

-1009 TLTSCQTNYVSVNK
+1009 TLTSCQANYVNVNK
-1023 TVITTFVDNDD
+1023 TVITTFVEDDD

-1040 LSKWWNDTKHEL
+1040 LSKWWNDTKHQL
-1052 PDFDEFNYTIPVLN
+1052 PDFDDFNYTVPILN
-1066 ISNEIDRIQE
+1066 ISSEIDHIQG

-1088 EALSIL
+1088 ETLSIL
-1094 KTYIKWPWYVWLAIA
+1094 KTYIKWPWYVWLAIFFA
-1109 FLTII
+1109 III
-1114 FILVLCWIFFMT
+1114 FILILGWIFFMT

>member
-1 MLVKSLFLV
+1 MLGKSLLLV
-10 TLLFALS
+10 TILCALCSANLFD
-17 SATLYDND
+17 SANN
-25 TYVYYY
+25 YVYYY

-36 PLIGW
+36 PPNGW

-50 VNVSQEFNN
+50 VNSINYNNN
-59 AGSASTCTAGAIHWS
+59 AGLAHECTVGVI
-74 KNFSAASVA
+74 KDVYNQSAASIA
-83 MTTPYSGMAWSTR
+83 MTAPPQGMAWSKSQ
-96 EFCTAHCNFSSFTV
+96 FCSAHCNFSEITV
-110 FVTHCFKSGVG
+110 FVTHCYSNREG
-121 SCPLTGL
+121 SCPITGM
-128 IQSGYIR
+128 IESGHIR
-135 ISAMKQGGIGPADLF
+135 ISAMKNGSLF
-150 YNLTVPVTKYSK
+150 YNLTVSVSKYPRFKS
-162 FRSLQCVNNQTSVYL
+162 FQCVNNSTSVYL
-177 NGDLVFTSNET
+177 NGDLVFTSNKT
-188 TDVVGAGVSFKAGG
+188 ADVTSAGVYFKAGG
-202 PITYKVMREVKAL
+202 PVNYSVMKEFKVL

-229 DESPRGLLA
+229 DNSPKGLLA

-254 NSSLVKEKFIVYR
+254 NSTLVRDKFIVYR
-267 ENSVNTTLVLHNFT
+267 ESSVNTTLTLTNFT
-281 FYNETSAPPNTG
+281 FTNVSTAQPNSG
-293 GVDSIKVYQTQTAQN
+293 GVSTFHLYQTQTAQS
-308 GYYNFNFSFL
+308 GYYNFNLSFL
-318 SGFVYKE
+318 SQFVYKA

-334 KSCNFRPETI
+334 PRCSFRPETI
-344 NNGLWFNSLTVSLA
+344 NSGLWFNSLSVSLT
-358 YGPLQGGCKQSVFS
+358 YGPLQGGCKQSVFN

-383 SGLSACKGVYA
+383 NGPRACKGVYS
-394 GELQTNFECGLLVFI
+394 GELSKTFECGLLVYV
-409 TKSDGSRIQTA
+409 TKSDGSRIQTRT
-420 IEAPVITTNFY
+420 EPLVLMQHNY
-431 NNITLN
+431 NNITLD
-437 KCVEYNIYGRV
+437 KCVDYTIYGRV

-461 TYNYLADGGLAILD
+461 NFSYLADGGLAILD
-475 TSGAIDTFVVQGEY
+475 TSGAIDVFVVQGSY
-489 GPNYYKVNPCEDV
+489 GLNYYKVNPCEDL
-502 NQQFVVSGGNLVGI
+502 NKQFVVSGGNIVGI

-523 GSQPL
+523 GSEQV
-528 ENQFYIKL
+528 ENQFYVRL
-536 TNGSRRFRRSIGSNV
+536 TNSSHRRRRSIGQNV
-551 TSCPYVSYGRYCIE
+551 TSCSYVSYGRFCIE
-565 PDGSFKQIVPQELEQ
+565 PDGSLKMIVPEELKQ
-580 FVTPLLNVTE
+580 FVAPLLNITE
-590 HVLIP
+590 SVLIP

-623 GNSIECRKLFQ
+623 GNSLECRKLFQ

-658 LNFYS
+658 LSFYS
-663 STKPKG
+663 STKPAG
-669 FDTPVLSNISTGAF
+669 YNAPVFSNISTGDF

-689 TPPSSPSGR
+689 TPPGSPRGR

-713 LPTDVEYKKCT
+713 LPTDAEYKKCT
-724 AGPLGTLKDLVCAR
+724 AGPLGTLKDLICAR

-768 GGITSAAAIPFATQ
+768 GGITAAGAIPFATQ

-793 QSLLMKN
+793 QSLLLKN

-834 KQSAVLMETM
+834 RQSAILTETM

-896 LRVSQQREL
+896 IRVSQQREL

-912 CVKSQSTRYGF
+912 CVKSQSNRYGF

-936 APNGIVFIHFT
+936 APNGIVFIHFS
-947 YTPERFVNVT
+947 YTPESFVNVT
-957 AIVGFCVTPPN
+957 AIVGFCVQPAN
-968 ASHYAIVPANG
+968 ASQYAIVPVNG
-979 RGVFIQVNDT
+979 RGIFIQVNGS
-989 YYITSRDMYMPR
+989 YYITARDMYMPR

-1009 TLTSCQTNYVSVNK
+1009 TLTSCQANYVNVNK
-1023 TVITTFVDNDD
+1023 TVITTFVEDDD

-1052 PDFDEFNYTIPVLN
+1052 PDFDDFNYTVPILN
-1066 ISNEIDRIQE
+1066 ISGEIDHIQG
-1076 VIQGLNDSLIDL
+1076 VIQGLNDSLINL
-1088 EALSIL
+1088 EELSIL
-1094 KTYIKWPWYVWLAIA
+1094 KTYIKWPWYVWLAIGFA
-1109 FLTII
+1109 III
-1114 FILVLCWIFFMT
+1114 FILILGWVFFMT

>member
-1 MLVKSLFLV
+1 MLVKSLFIV
-10 TLLFALS
+10 TLLFALC
-17 SATLYDND
+17 SAALFDNNE
-25 TYVYYY
+25 TVYYY

-36 PLIGW
+36 PSTGW
-41 HLQGGAYAV
+41 HMHGGAYAV
-50 VNVSQEFNN
+50 VNVSVEYSN
-59 AGSASTCTAGAIHWS
+59 AGTGQCTAGSIYWS
-74 KNFSAASVA
+74 KNFSASSVA
-83 MTTPYSGMAWSTR
+83 MTAPDTGMSWSTSQ
-96 EFCTAHCNFSSFTV
+96 FCTAHCNFTDFTV
-110 FVTHCFKSGVG
+110 FVTHCYKNGPG
-121 SCPLTGL
+121 SCSLTGL
-128 IQSGYIR
+128 IPQNHIR
-135 ISAMKQGGIGPADLF
+135 ISAMKNSSLF
-150 YNLTVPVTKYSK
+150 YNLTVAVTKYPRFK
-162 FRSLQCVNNQTSVYL
+162 SLQCVNNMTAVYL
-177 NGDLVFTSNET
+177 NGDLVFTSNDT
-188 TDVVGAGVSFKAGG
+188 KDVSAAGVYFSSGG
-202 PITYKVMREVKAL
+202 PITYKVMKQVDVL

-229 DESPRGLLA
+229 DNSPRGLLA

-254 NSSLVKEKFIVYR
+254 NVSLVKERFVVYR
-267 ENSVNTTLVLHNFT
+267 ETSVNTTLVLTNFT
-281 FYNETSAPPNTG
+281 FTNVSNASPNTG
-293 GVDSIKVYQTQTAQN
+293 GVNTINIYQTQTAQS

-318 SGFVYKE
+318 SSFVYKQ

-334 KSCNFRPETI
+334 PKCDFRPETI
-344 NNGLWFNSLTVSLA
+344 NNGLWFNSLSVSLA

-372 GKATCCYAYSY
+372 NRATCCYAYSY
-383 SGLSACKGVYA
+383 NGPRLCKGVYI
-394 GELQTNFECGLLVFI
+394 GELQQYFECGLLVYV
-409 TKSDGSRIQTA
+409 TKSDGSRIQTRN
-420 IEAPVITTNFY
+420 EPLVLTHYNY
-431 NNITLN
+431 NNITLDR
-437 KCVEYNIYGRV
+437 CVEYNIYGRS
-448 GQGFITNVTDSAA
+448 GQGFIINVTASAA
-461 TYNYLADGGLAILD
+461 NYNYLADGGLAILD
-475 TSGAIDTFVVQGEY
+475 TSGAIDIFVVQGEY

-502 NQQFVVSGGNLVGI
+502 NQQFVVSGGGIVGV
-516 LTSRNET
+516 LTSHNET
-523 GSQPL
+523 GSQQL
-528 ENQFYIKL
+528 ENRFYVKL
-536 TNGSRRFRRSIGSNV
+536 TNSTRRTRRSTIANV
-551 TSCPYVSYGRYCIE
+551 TTCPYVSYGRFCIK
-565 PDGSFKQIVPQELEQ
+565 PDGLVSEIVPQELDY
-580 FVTPLLNVTE
+580 FVAPLLNVTE

-607 QTRMDKVQ
+607 QTRMEKVQ

-642 ILSVVNSV
+642 ILSIVNSV
-650 GQKEDMEL
+650 GQREDMESL
-658 LNFYS
+658 TFYS

-669 FDTPVLSNISTGAF
+669 YNTPIFSNVSTGDF
-683 NISLLL
+683 NISLML

-713 LPTDVEYKKCT
+713 LPTDAEYKKCT
-724 AGPLGTLKDLVCAR
+724 AGPLGTLKDLICAR

-823 LALQQVQDVVN
+823 LALQQIQDVVN
-834 KQSAVLMETM
+834 KQSAILTETM
-844 NSLNKNFGA
+844 LALNKNFGA

-862 AQLDAIQADAQVD
+862 QQLDAIQADAQVD

-896 LRVSQQREL
+896 IRVSQQREL

-912 CVKSQSTRYGF
+912 CVKSQSNRYGF

-947 YTPERFVNVT
+947 YTPESFVNVT
-957 AIVGFCVTPPN
+957 AIVGFCVNPAN
-968 ASHYAIVPANG
+968 ASQYAIVPANG
-979 RGVFIQVNDT
+979 RGIFIQVNGT
-989 YYITSRDMYMPR
+989 YYITARDMYMPR

-1009 TLTSCQTNYVSVNK
+1009 TLTSCQANYVNVNK
-1023 TVITTFVDNDD
+1023 TVITTFVEDDD

-1040 LSKWWNDTKHEL
+1040 LSKWWNDTKHQL
-1052 PDFDEFNYTIPVLN
+1052 PDFDDFNYTVPILN
-1066 ISNEIDRIQE
+1066 ISGEIDYIQG
-1076 VIQGLNDSLIDL
+1076 VIQGLNDSLINL
-1088 EALSIL
+1088 EELSII
-1094 KTYIKWPWYVWLAIA
+1094 KTYIKWPWYVWLAIGFA
-1109 FLTII
+1109 III
-1114 FILVLCWIFFMT
+1114 FILILGWVFFMT

>member
-1 MLVKSLFLV
+1 MLGKSLFLV
-10 TLLFALS
+10 TILCALCSANLFDPA
-17 SATLYDND
+17 N

-31 QSAFR
+31 QSALR
-36 PLIGW
+36 PPNGW
-41 HLQGGAYAV
+41 HLHGGAYAV
-50 VNVSQEFNN
+50 VNSTNYTNN
-59 AGSASTCTAGAIHWS
+59 AGSAQHCTVGVI
-74 KNFSAASVA
+74 KDVYNQSAASIA
-83 MTTPYSGMAWSTR
+83 MTAPLQGMAWSKSQ
-96 EFCTAHCNFSSFTV
+96 FCSAHCNFSEITV
-110 FVTHCFKSGVG
+110 FVTHCYSSGSG
-121 SCPLTGL
+121 SCPITGM
-128 IQSGYIR
+128 IARDHIR
-135 ISAMKQGGIGPADLF
+135 ISAMKNGTLF
-150 YNLTVPVTKYSK
+150 YNLTVSVSKYPNFKS
-162 FRSLQCVNNQTSVYL
+162 FQCVNNFTSVYL
-177 NGDLVFTSNET
+177 NGDLVFTSNKT
-188 TDVVGAGVSFKAGG
+188 TDVTSAGVYFKAGG
-202 PITYKVMREVKAL
+202 PVNYSIMKEFKVL

-229 DESPRGLLA
+229 DNSPKGLLA

-254 NSSLVKEKFIVYR
+254 NSTLVREKFIVYR
-267 ENSVNTTLVLHNFT
+267 ESSVNTTLALTNFT
-281 FYNETSAPPNTG
+281 FTNVSNAQPNIG
-293 GVDSIKVYQTQTAQN
+293 GVNTFHLYQTQTAQS
-308 GYYNFNFSFL
+308 GYYNFNLSFL
-318 SGFVYKE
+318 SQFVYKA

-334 KSCNFRPETI
+334 PSCSFRPETI
-344 NNGLWFNSLTVSLA
+344 NSGLWFNSLSVSLA

-372 GKATCCYAYSY
+372 GRATCCYAYSY
-383 SGLSACKGVYA
+383 NGPIACKGVYA
-394 GELQTNFECGLLVFI
+394 GELQTNFECGLLIYV
-409 TKSDGSRIQTA
+409 TKSDGSRIQTRT
-420 IEAPVITTNFY
+420 EPLVLTQHNY
-431 NNITLN
+431 NNITLD
-437 KCVEYNIYGRV
+437 KCVDYSIYGRV

-461 TYNYLADGGLAILD
+461 NFSYLADGGLAILD
-475 TSGAIDTFVVQGEY
+475 TSGAIDVFVVQGSY
-489 GPNYYKVNPCEDV
+489 GLNYYKVNPCEDV
-502 NQQFVVSGGNLVGI
+502 NQQFVVSGRNIVGI

-523 GSQPL
+523 GSEQV
-528 ENQFYIKL
+528 ENQFYVKL
-536 TNGSRRFRRSIGSNV
+536 TNSSHRRRRSIGQNV
-551 TSCPYVSYGRYCIE
+551 TSCPYVSYGRFCIE
-565 PDGSFKQIVPQELEQ
+565 PDGSLKMIVPEELKQ
-580 FVTPLLNVTE
+580 FVAPLLNITE
-590 HVLIP
+590 SVLIP

-623 GNSIECRKLFQ
+623 GNSLECRKLFQ

-658 LNFYS
+658 LSFYS
-663 STKPKG
+663 STKPAG
-669 FDTPVLSNISTGAF
+669 YNAPVFSNISTGDF

-689 TPPSSPSGR
+689 TQPSSPRGR

-713 LPTDVEYKKCT
+713 LPTDAEYKKCT
-724 AGPLGTLKDLVCAR
+724 AGPLGTLKDLICAR

-768 GGITSAAAIPFATQ
+768 GGITAAGAIPFATQ

-793 QSLLMKN
+793 QSLLLKN

-834 KQSAVLMETM
+834 KQSAILTETM

-896 LRVSQQREL
+896 IRVSQQREL

-912 CVKSQSTRYGF
+912 CVKSQSNRYGF

-936 APNGIVFIHFT
+936 APNGIVFIHFS
-947 YTPERFVNVT
+947 YTPESFVNVT
-957 AIVGFCVTPPN
+957 AIVGFCVQPAN
-968 ASHYAIVPANG
+968 ASQYAIVPVNG
-979 RGVFIQVNDT
+979 RGIFIQVNGS
-989 YYITSRDMYMPR
+989 YYITARDMYMPR

-1009 TLTSCQTNYVSVNK
+1009 TLTSCQTNYVNVNK
-1023 TVITTFVDNDD
+1023 TVITTFVEDDD

-1052 PDFDEFNYTIPVLN
+1052 PDFDDFNYTVPILN
-1066 ISNEIDRIQE
+1066 ISGEIDHIQG
-1076 VIQGLNDSLIDL
+1076 VIQGLNDSLINL
-1088 EALSIL
+1088 EELSIL
-1094 KTYIKWPWYVWLAIA
+1094 KTYIKWPWYVWLAIGFA
-1109 FLTII
+1109 III
-1114 FILVLCWIFFMT
+1114 FILILGWVFFMT

>member
-1 MLVKSLFLV
+1 MLGKSLFLV
-10 TLLFALS
+10 TILCALCSANLLD
-17 SATLYDND
+17 SANN
-25 TYVYYY
+25 YVYYY

-36 PLIGW
+36 PPNGW

-50 VNVSQEFNN
+50 VNSTNYTNN
-59 AGSASTCTAGAIHWS
+59 AGSASQCTVGVI
-74 KNFSAASVA
+74 KDVYYQSAASIA
-83 MTTPYSGMAWSTR
+83 MTAPPQGMAWSKSQ
-96 EFCTAHCNFSSFTV
+96 FCSAHCNFSEITV
-110 FVTHCFKSGVG
+110 FVTHCYSSGTG
-121 SCPLTGL
+121 SCPITGM
-128 IQSGYIR
+128 IARDHIR
-135 ISAMKQGGIGPADLF
+135 ISAMKNGSLF
-150 YNLTVPVTKYSK
+150 YNLTVSVSKYPSFK
-162 FRSLQCVNNQTSVYL
+162 SFQCVNNFTSVYL
-177 NGDLVFTSNET
+177 NGDLVFTSNKT
-188 TDVVGAGVSFKAGG
+188 TDVTSAGVYFKAGG
-202 PITYKVMREVKAL
+202 PVNYSVMKEFKVL

-229 DESPRGLLA
+229 DNSPKGLLA

-254 NSSLVKEKFIVYR
+254 NSTLVRDKFIVYR
-267 ENSVNTTLVLHNFT
+267 ESSVNTILTLTNFT
-281 FYNETSAPPNTG
+281 FTNVSTAQPNSG
-293 GVDSIKVYQTQTAQN
+293 GVSTFHLYQTQTAQS
-308 GYYNFNFSFL
+308 GYYNFNLSFL
-318 SGFVYKE
+318 SQFVYKA

-334 KSCNFRPETI
+334 PRCSFRPETI
-344 NNGLWFNSLTVSLA
+344 NSGLWFNSLSVSLT
-358 YGPLQGGCKQSVFS
+358 YGPLQGGCKQSVFN

-383 SGLSACKGVYA
+383 NGPRACKGVYS
-394 GELQTNFECGLLVFI
+394 GELSKTFECGLLVYV
-409 TKSDGSRIQTA
+409 TKSDGSRIQTRT
-420 IEAPVITTNFY
+420 EPLVLMQHNY
-431 NNITLN
+431 NNITLD
-437 KCVEYNIYGRV
+437 KCVDYNIYGRV

-461 TYNYLADGGLAILD
+461 NFSYLADGGLAILD
-475 TSGAIDTFVVQGEY
+475 TSGAIDVFVVHGTY
-489 GPNYYKVNPCEDV
+489 GLNYYKVNPCEDIY
-502 NQQFVVSGGNLVGI
+502 QQFVVSGGNIVGM

-523 GSQPL
+523 GSEQV
-528 ENQFYIKL
+528 ENQFYVKL
-536 TNGSRRFRRSIGSNV
+536 TNSSHRRRRSIGQNV
-551 TSCPYVSYGRYCIE
+551 TSCSYVSYGRFCIE
-565 PDGSFKQIVPQELEQ
+565 PDGSLKMIVPEELKQ
-580 FVTPLLNVTE
+580 FVAPLLNITE
-590 HVLIP
+590 SVLIP

-607 QTRMDKVQ
+607 QTRMDKIQ

-623 GNSIECRKLFQ
+623 GNSLECRKLFQ

-658 LNFYS
+658 LSFYS
-663 STKPKG
+663 STKPAG
-669 FDTPVLSNISTGAF
+669 YNAPVFSNISTGDF
-683 NISLLL
+683 NISPLL
-689 TPPSSPSGR
+689 TPPSSPRGR
-698 SFIEDLLFTSVETVG
+698 SFIEDVLFTSVETVG
-713 LPTDVEYKKCT
+713 LPTDAEYKKCT
-724 AGPLGTLKDLVCAR
+724 AGPLGTLKDLICAR

-768 GGITSAAAIPFATQ
+768 GGITAAGAIPFATQ

-793 QSLLMKN
+793 QSLLLKN

-834 KQSAVLMETM
+834 KQSAILTETM

-896 LRVSQQREL
+896 IRVSQQREL

-912 CVKSQSTRYGF
+912 CVKSQSNRYGF

-936 APNGIVFIHFT
+936 APNGIVFIHFS
-947 YTPERFVNVT
+947 YTPESFVNVT
-957 AIVGFCVTPPN
+957 AIVGFCVQPAN
-968 ASHYAIVPANG
+968 ASQYAIVPVNG
-979 RGVFIQVNDT
+979 RGIFIQVNGS
-989 YYITSRDMYMPR
+989 YYITARDVYMPR

-1009 TLTSCQTNYVSVNK
+1009 TLTSCQANYVNVNK
-1023 TVITTFVDNDD
+1023 TVITTFVEDDD

-1052 PDFDEFNYTIPVLN
+1052 PDFDDFNYTVPILN
-1066 ISNEIDRIQE
+1066 ISGEIDHIQG
-1076 VIQGLNDSLIDL
+1076 VIQGLNDSLINL
-1088 EALSIL
+1088 EELSIL
-1094 KTYIKWPWYVWLAIA
+1094 KTYIKWPWYVWLAIGFA
-1109 FLTII
+1109 III
-1114 FILVLCWIFFMT
+1114 FILILGWVFFMT

-1135 FGIIPLMSKCGKKS
+1135 FGIIPLMSMCGKKS

>member
-1 MLVKSLFLV
+1 MLGKSLFLV
-10 TLLFALS
+10 TILCALCSANLLD
-17 SATLYDND
+17 SANN
-25 TYVYYY
+25 YVYYY

-36 PLIGW
+36 PPNGW

-50 VNVSQEFNN
+50 VNSTNYTNN
-59 AGSASTCTAGAIHWS
+59 AGSASQCTVGVI
-74 KNFSAASVA
+74 KDVYYQSAASIA
-83 MTTPYSGMAWSTR
+83 MTAPPQGMAWSKSQ
-96 EFCTAHCNFSSFTV
+96 FCSAHCNFSEITV
-110 FVTHCFKSGVG
+110 FVTHCYSSGTG
-121 SCPLTGL
+121 SCPITGM
-128 IQSGYIR
+128 IARDHIR
-135 ISAMKQGGIGPADLF
+135 ISAMKNGSLF
-150 YNLTVPVTKYSK
+150 YNLTVSVSKYPSFK
-162 FRSLQCVNNQTSVYL
+162 SFQCVNNFTSVYL
-177 NGDLVFTSNET
+177 NGDLVFTSNKT
-188 TDVVGAGVSFKAGG
+188 TDVTSAGVYFKAGG
-202 PITYKVMREVKAL
+202 PVNYSVMKEFKVL

-229 DESPRGLLA
+229 DNSPKGLLA

-254 NSSLVKEKFIVYR
+254 NSTLVRDKFIVYR
-267 ENSVNTTLVLHNFT
+267 ESSVNTILTLTNFT
-281 FYNETSAPPNTG
+281 FTNVSTAQPNSG
-293 GVDSIKVYQTQTAQN
+293 GVSTFHLYQTQTAQS
-308 GYYNFNFSFL
+308 GYYNFNLSFL
-318 SGFVYKE
+318 SQFVYKA

-334 KSCNFRPETI
+334 PRCSFRPETI
-344 NNGLWFNSLTVSLA
+344 NSGLWFNSLSVSLT
-358 YGPLQGGCKQSVFS
+358 YGPLQGGCKQSVFN

-383 SGLSACKGVYA
+383 NGPRACKGVYS
-394 GELQTNFECGLLVFI
+394 GELSKTFECGLLVYV
-409 TKSDGSRIQTA
+409 TKSDGSRIQTRT
-420 IEAPVITTNFY
+420 EPLVLMQHNY
-431 NNITLN
+431 NNITLD
-437 KCVEYNIYGRV
+437 KCVDYNIYGRV

-461 TYNYLADGGLAILD
+461 NFSYLADGGLAILD
-475 TSGAIDTFVVQGEY
+475 TSGAIDVFVVHGTY
-489 GPNYYKVNPCEDV
+489 GLNYYKVNPCEDIY
-502 NQQFVVSGGNLVGI
+502 QQFVVSGGNIVGM

-523 GSQPL
+523 GSEQV
-528 ENQFYIKL
+528 ENQFYVKL
-536 TNGSRRFRRSIGSNV
+536 TNSSHRRRRSIGQNV
-551 TSCPYVSYGRYCIE
+551 TSCSYVSYGRFCIE
-565 PDGSFKQIVPQELEQ
+565 PDGSLKMIVPEELKQ
-580 FVTPLLNVTE
+580 FVAPLLNITE
-590 HVLIP
+590 SVLIP

-607 QTRMDKVQ
+607 QTRMDKIQ

-623 GNSIECRKLFQ
+623 GNSLECRKLFQ

-658 LNFYS
+658 LSFYS
-663 STKPKG
+663 STKPAG
-669 FDTPVLSNISTGAF
+669 YNAPVFSNISTGDF

-689 TPPSSPSGR
+689 TPPSSPRGR
-698 SFIEDLLFTSVETVG
+698 SFIEDVLFTSVETVG
-713 LPTDVEYKKCT
+713 LPTDAEYKKCT
-724 AGPLGTLKDLVCAR
+724 AGPLGTLKDLICAR

-768 GGITSAAAIPFATQ
+768 GGITAAGAIPFATQ

-793 QSLLMKN
+793 QSLLLKN

-834 KQSAVLMETM
+834 KQSAILTETM

-896 LRVSQQREL
+896 IRVSQQREL

-912 CVKSQSTRYGF
+912 CVKSQSNRYGF

-936 APNGIVFIHFT
+936 APNGIVFIHFS
-947 YTPERFVNVT
+947 YTPESFVNVT
-957 AIVGFCVTPPN
+957 AIVGFCVQPAN
-968 ASHYAIVPANG
+968 ASQYAIVPVNG
-979 RGVFIQVNDT
+979 RGIFIQVNGS
-989 YYITSRDMYMPR
+989 YYITARDMYMPR

-1009 TLTSCQTNYVSVNK
+1009 TLTSCQANYVNVNK
-1023 TVITTFVDNDD
+1023 TVITTFVEDDD

-1052 PDFDEFNYTIPVLN
+1052 PDFDDFNYTVPILN
-1066 ISNEIDRIQE
+1066 ISGEIDHIQG
-1076 VIQGLNDSLIDL
+1076 VIQGLNDSLINL
-1088 EALSIL
+1088 EELSIL
-1094 KTYIKWPWYVWLAIA
+1094 KTYIKWPWYVWLAIGFA
-1109 FLTII
+1109 III
-1114 FILVLCWIFFMT
+1114 FILILGWVFFMT

>member
-17 SATLYDND
+17 SATLYDSD

-36 PLIGW
+36 PPDGW
-41 HLQGGAYAV
+41 HLNGGAYAV
-50 VNVSQEFNN
+50 VNVSSQTNN
-59 AGSASTCTAGAIHWS
+59 AGTASECTVGIISGDTVVNASSIAMTAPVGQGMQWS
-74 KNFSAASVA
+74 KLQ
-83 MTTPYSGMAWSTR
+83 
-96 EFCTAHCNFSSFTV
+96 FCTAHCNFSDFTV
-110 FVTHCFKSGVG
+110 LVTHCYATGTGK
-121 SCPLTGL
+121 CPLTGF
-128 IQSGYIR
+128 ISQGHIR
-135 ISAMKQGGIGPADLF
+135 ISAMRNHTLF
-150 YNLTVPVTKYSK
+150 YNLTVSVSNYPTFK
-162 FRSLQCVNNQTSVYL
+162 SLQCVNNLTSVYL
-177 NGDLVFTSNET
+177 NGDLVFASNQT
-188 TDVVGAGVSFKAGG
+188 TDVISAGVYFKSGG
-202 PITYKVMREVKAL
+202 PVTYKVMKEVKAL
-215 AYFVNGTAQDVILC
+215 AYFINGTAQEVILC
-229 DESPRGLLA
+229 DNSPRGLLA

-246 SDGFYPFT
+246 SDGFYPFI
-254 NSSLVKEKFIVYR
+254 NSSLVKQRFIVYR
-267 ENSVNTTLVLHNFT
+267 ENSVNTTLTLTNYT
-281 FYNETSAPPNTG
+281 FHNETNAQPNTG
-293 GVDSIKVYQTQTAQN
+293 DVHTILTYQTQTAQS
-308 GYYNFNFSFL
+308 GYYNFNLSFL
-318 SGFVYKE
+318 SSFVYKD
-325 SDFMYGSYH
+325 SNYMYGSYH
-334 KSCNFRPETI
+334 PKCSFRPENI
-344 NNGLWFNSLTVSLA
+344 NNGLWFNSLSVSLA

-372 GKATCCYAYSY
+372 GRATCCYAYSY
-383 SGLSACKGVYA
+383 QGPQQCKGVYS
-394 GELQTNFECGLLVFI
+394 GELTKDFECGLLVYV

-420 IEAPVITTNFY
+420 TEPPVITQHNY

-437 KCVEYNIYGRV
+437 TCVEYNIYGRV
-448 GQGFITNVTDSAA
+448 GQGLITNVTDSAA
-461 TYNYLADGGLAILD
+461 NYNYLADAGLAILD

-489 GPNYYKVNPCEDV
+489 GLNYYKVSHCEDV
-502 NQQFVVSGGNLVGI
+502 NQQFVVSGGKLVGI

-536 TNGSRRFRRSIGSNV
+536 TNGSRRLRRSISNNV

-565 PDGSFKQIVPQELEQ
+565 PDGSLKQIVPQELEQ
-580 FVTPLLNVTE
+580 FVAPLLNVTE
-590 HVLIP
+590 YVLIP

-623 GNSIECRKLFQ
+623 GNSIECRNLFQ

-669 FDTPVLSNISTGAF
+669 FDTPVLRNVSTGAF

-689 TPPSSPSGR
+689 KPPSNPSGR

-713 LPTDVEYKKCT
+713 LPTDAEYKKCT
-724 AGPLGTLKDLVCAR
+724 AGPLGTLKDLICAR

-834 KQSAVLMETM
+834 KQSAILMETM

-888 ASAKQSEY
+888 ASAKQSEH

-947 YTPERFVNVT
+947 YTPESFVNVT
-957 AIVGFCVTPPN
+957 AIVGFCVNPHN
-968 ASHYAIVPANG
+968 ASQYALVPANG
-979 RGVFIQVNDT
+979 RGIFIQVNGS
-989 YYITSRDMYMPR
+989 YYITARDMYMPR

-1009 TLTSCQTNYVSVNK
+1009 TLTSCQTNYFNVNK

-1040 LSKWWNDTKHEL
+1040 LSKWWNGTKHEL

-1135 FGIIPLMSKCGKKS
+1135 FGIMPLMSKCGKKS

>member
-1 MLVKSLFLV
+1 MLGKSLFLV
-10 TLLFALS
+10 IILCALCSANLFD
-17 SATLYDND
+17 SANN
-25 TYVYYY
+25 YVYYY

-36 PLIGW
+36 PPNGW

-50 VNVSQEFNN
+50 VNSTNYTNN
-59 AGSASTCTAGAIHWS
+59 AGSAPVCTVGVI
-74 KNFSAASVA
+74 KDVYNQSVA
-83 MTTPYSGMAWSTR
+83 SIAMTAPPQGMAWSKSQ
-96 EFCTAHCNFSSFTV
+96 FCSAHCNFSEITV
-110 FVTHCFKSGVG
+110 FVTHCYSSGTG
-121 SCPLTGL
+121 SCPITGM
-128 IQSGYIR
+128 IARDHIR
-135 ISAMKQGGIGPADLF
+135 ISAMKNGSLF
-150 YNLTVPVTKYSK
+150 YNLTVSVSKYPNFKS
-162 FRSLQCVNNQTSVYL
+162 FQCVNNFTSVYL
-177 NGDLVFTSNET
+177 NGDLVFTSNKT
-188 TDVVGAGVSFKAGG
+188 TAVTSAGVYFKAGG
-202 PITYKVMREVKAL
+202 PVNYSVMKEFKVL

-229 DESPRGLLA
+229 DNSPKGLLA

-254 NSSLVKEKFIVYR
+254 NSTLVRDKFIVYR
-267 ENSVNTTLVLHNFT
+267 ESSVNTTLTLNNFT
-281 FYNETSAPPNTG
+281 FTNVSTAQPNSG
-293 GVDSIKVYQTQTAQN
+293 GVSTFHLYQTQTAQS
-308 GYYNFNFSFL
+308 GYYNFNLSFL
-318 SGFVYKE
+318 SHFVYKA

-334 KSCNFRPETI
+334 PRCSFRPETI
-344 NNGLWFNSLTVSLA
+344 NSGLWFNSLSVSLT
-358 YGPLQGGCKQSVFS
+358 YGPLQGGCKQSVFN

-383 SGLSACKGVYA
+383 NGPRACKGVYS
-394 GELQTNFECGLLVFI
+394 GELSKTFECGLLVYV
-409 TKSDGSRIQTA
+409 TKSDGSRIQTRT
-420 IEAPVITTNFY
+420 EPLVLMQHNY
-431 NNITLN
+431 NNITLD
-437 KCVEYNIYGRV
+437 KCVDYNIYGRV

-461 TYNYLADGGLAILD
+461 NFSYLADGGLAILD
-475 TSGAIDTFVVQGEY
+475 TSGAIDVFVAQGSY
-489 GPNYYKVNPCEDV
+489 GLNYYKVNPCEDL
-502 NQQFVVSGGNLVGI
+502 NQQFVVSGGNIVGI

-523 GSQPL
+523 GSEQV
-528 ENQFYIKL
+528 ENQFYVKL
-536 TNGSRRFRRSIGSNV
+536 TNSSHRRRRSIGQNV
-551 TSCPYVSYGRYCIE
+551 TSCSYVSYGRFCIE
-565 PDGSFKQIVPQELEQ
+565 PDGSLNMIVPEELKQ
-580 FVTPLLNVTE
+580 FVAPLLNITE
-590 HVLIP
+590 SVLIP

-623 GNSIECRKLFQ
+623 GNSLECRKLFQ

-658 LNFYS
+658 LSFYS
-663 STKPKG
+663 STKPAG
-669 FDTPVLSNISTGAF
+669 YNAPVFSNISTGDF

-689 TPPSSPSGR
+689 TPPSSPRGR

-713 LPTDVEYKKCT
+713 LPTDAEYKKCT
-724 AGPLGTLKDLVCAR
+724 AGPLGTLKDLICAR

-768 GGITSAAAIPFATQ
+768 GGITAAGAIPFATQ

-793 QSLLMKN
+793 QSLLLKN

-834 KQSAVLMETM
+834 KQSAILTETM

-896 LRVSQQREL
+896 IRVSQQREL

-912 CVKSQSTRYGF
+912 CVKSQSNRYGF

-936 APNGIVFIHFT
+936 APNGIVFIHFS
-947 YTPERFVNVT
+947 YTPESFVNVT
-957 AIVGFCVTPPN
+957 AIVGFCVQPAN
-968 ASHYAIVPANG
+968 ASQYAIVPVNG
-979 RGVFIQVNDT
+979 RGIFIQVNGS
-989 YYITSRDMYMPR
+989 YYITARDMYMPR
-1001 DITAGDIV
+1001 GITAGDIV
-1009 TLTSCQTNYVSVNK
+1009 TLTSCQANYVNVNK
-1023 TVITTFVDNDD
+1023 TVITTFVEDDD

-1052 PDFDEFNYTIPVLN
+1052 PDFDDFNYTVPILN
-1066 ISNEIDRIQE
+1066 ISGEIDHIQG
-1076 VIQGLNDSLIDL
+1076 VIQGLNDSLINL
-1088 EALSIL
+1088 EELSIL
-1094 KTYIKWPWYVWLAIA
+1094 KTYIKWPWYVWLAIGFA
-1109 FLTII
+1109 III
-1114 FILVLCWIFFMT
+1114 FILILGWVFFMT

>member
-10 TLLFALS
+10 TILFALC
-17 SATLYDND
+17 SANLYDNESF
-25 TYVYYY
+25 VYYY

-36 PLIGW
+36 PGHGW
-41 HLQGGAYAV
+41 HLYGGAYAV
-50 VNVSQEFNN
+50 VNVSSENNN
-59 AGSASTCTAGAIHWS
+59 AGTAPSCTAGAIGYS
-74 KNFSAASVA
+74 KNLSAASVA
-83 MTTPYSGMAWSTR
+83 MTAPLSGMSWSANS
-96 EFCTAHCNFSSFTV
+96 FCTAHCNFTSYIV
-110 FVTHCFKSGVG
+110 FVTHCYKSGSN

-128 IQSGYIR
+128 IPSGYIR
-135 ISAMKQGGIGPADLF
+135 IAAMKHGSAMPGHLF
-150 YNLTVPVTKYSK
+150 YNLTVSVTKYPK
-162 FRSLQCVNNQTSVYL
+162 FRSLQCVNNYTSVYL
-177 NGDLVFTSNET
+177 NGDLVFTSNYTE
-188 TDVVGAGVSFKAGG
+188 DVVAAGVHFKSGG

-215 AYFVNGTAQDVILC
+215 AYFVNGTAHDVILC
-229 DESPRGLLA
+229 DDTPRGLLA

-254 NSSLVKEKFIVYR
+254 NTSIVKDKFIVYR
-267 ENSVNTTLVLHNFT
+267 ESSVNTTLTLTNFT
-281 FYNETSAPPNTG
+281 FSNESGAPPNTG
-293 GVDSIKVYQTQTAQN
+293 GVDSFILYQTQTAQS

-318 SGFVYKE
+318 SSFVYRE
-325 SDFMYGSYH
+325 SYYMYGSYH
-334 KSCNFRPETI
+334 PRCSFRPETL
-344 NNGLWFNSLTVSLA
+344 NNGLWFNSLSVSLT
-358 YGPLQGGCKQSVFS
+358 YGPIQGGCKQSVFN

-383 SGLSACKGVYA
+383 GGPRACKGVYR
-394 GELQTNFECGLLVFI
+394 GELTQHFECGLLVYV

-420 IEAPVITTNFY
+420 TQPPVLTQNFY
-431 NNITLN
+431 NNINLG
-437 KCVEYNIYGRV
+437 KCVDYNIYGRI
-448 GQGFITNVTDSAA
+448 GQGLITNVTDLAVS
-461 TYNYLADGGLAILD
+461 YNYLSDAGLAILD
-475 TSGAIDTFVVQGEY
+475 TSGAIDIFVVQGEY

-502 NQQFVVSGGNLVGI
+502 NQQFVVSGGKLVGI

-523 GSQPL
+523 GSQLL
-528 ENQFYIKL
+528 ENQFYIKI
-536 TNGSRRFRRSIGSNV
+536 TNGTRRSRRSVTENV
-551 TSCPYVSYGRYCIE
+551 TNCPYVSYGKFCIK
-565 PDGSFKQIVPQELEQ
+565 PDGSISVIVPKELDQ
-580 FVTPLLNVTE
+580 FVAPLLNVTE
-590 HVLIP
+590 YVLIP

-607 QTRMDKVQ
+607 QTRMDKIQ

-623 GNSIECRKLFQ
+623 GNSLACRKLFQ

-663 STKPKG
+663 STKPAR
-669 FDTPVLSNISTGAF
+669 FNTPVFSNLSTGEF

-689 TPPSSPSGR
+689 TPPSSPRRR
-698 SFIEDLLFTSVETVG
+698 SFIEDLLFTSVESVG
-713 LPTDVEYKKCT
+713 LPTDDAYKMRT
-724 AGPLGTLKDLVCAR
+724 AGPLGFLKDLACAR

-752 DMQTMYTASL
+752 EMQTLYTSSL
-762 VGAMAF
+762 VASMAF
-768 GGITSAAAIPFATQ
+768 GGITAAGAIPFATQ
-782 IQARINHLGIT
+782 LQARINHLGIT
-793 QSLLMKN
+793 QSLLLKN

-823 LALQQVQDVVN
+823 LALQQIQDVVN
-834 KQSAVLMETM
+834 KQSAILTETM
-844 NSLNKNFGA
+844 LALNKNFGA

-862 AQLDAIQADAQVD
+862 QQLDSIQADAQVD

-896 LRVSQQREL
+896 IRVSQQREL

-912 CVKSQSTRYGF
+912 CVKSQSIRYSF
-923 CGSGRH
+923 CGNGRH
-929 VLSIPQN
+929 VLTIPQN

-947 YTPERFVNVT
+947 YTPESFINVT
-957 AIVGFCVTPPN
+957 AVVGFCVSPAN
-968 ASHYAIVPANG
+968 ASQYAIVPANG
-979 RGVFIQVNDT
+979 RGIFIQVNGS
-989 YYITSRDMYMPR
+989 YYITARDMYMPR

-1009 TLTSCQTNYVSVNK
+1009 TLTSCQANYVSVNK

-1040 LSKWWNDTKHEL
+1040 LSKWWNETKHEL
-1052 PDFDEFNYTIPVLN
+1052 PDFDKFNYTVPILD
-1066 ISNEIDRIQE
+1066 IDSEIDRIQG

-1088 EALSIL
+1088 ETLSIL

-1109 FLTII
+1109 FATII
-1114 FILVLCWIFFMT
+1114 FILILGWLFFMT

>member
-1 MLVKSLFLV
+1 MLGKSLFLV
-10 TLLFALS
+10 TILCALCSANLFDPA
-17 SATLYDND
+17 N

-36 PLIGW
+36 PPNGW

-50 VNVSQEFNN
+50 VNATNYTNN
-59 AGSASTCTAGAIHWS
+59 AGSAEHCTVGVI
-74 KNFSAASVA
+74 KDVYNQSAASIA
-83 MTTPYSGMAWSTR
+83 MTAPLQGMAWSKSQ
-96 EFCTAHCNFSSFTV
+96 FCSAHCNFSEITV
-110 FVTHCFKSGVG
+110 FVTHCYSSGSG
-121 SCPLTGL
+121 SCPITGM
-128 IQSGYIR
+128 IARDHIR
-135 ISAMKQGGIGPADLF
+135 ISAMKNGTLF
-150 YNLTVPVTKYSK
+150 YNLTVSVSKYPNFKS
-162 FRSLQCVNNQTSVYL
+162 FQCVNNLTSVYL
-177 NGDLVFTSNET
+177 NGDLVFTSNKT
-188 TDVVGAGVSFKAGG
+188 TDVTSAGVYFKAGG
-202 PITYKVMREVKAL
+202 PVNYSIMKEFKVL

-229 DESPRGLLA
+229 DNSPKGLLA

-254 NSSLVKEKFIVYR
+254 NSTLVREKFIVYR
-267 ENSVNTTLVLHNFT
+267 ESSVNTTLALTNFT
-281 FYNETSAPPNTG
+281 FTNVSNAQPNSG
-293 GVDSIKVYQTQTAQN
+293 GVNTFHLYQTQTAQS
-308 GYYNFNFSFL
+308 GYYNFNLSFL
-318 SGFVYKE
+318 SQFVYKA

-334 KSCNFRPETI
+334 PSCPFRPETI
-344 NNGLWFNSLTVSLA
+344 NSGLWFNSLSVSLA

-372 GKATCCYAYSY
+372 GRATCCYAYSY
-383 SGLSACKGVYA
+383 NGPIACKGVYS
-394 GELQTNFECGLLVFI
+394 GELRTNFECGLLIYV
-409 TKSDGSRIQTA
+409 TKSDGSRIQTRT
-420 IEAPVITTNFY
+420 EPLVLTQHNY
-431 NNITLN
+431 NNITLD
-437 KCVEYNIYGRV
+437 KCVDYNIYGRV

-461 TYNYLADGGLAILD
+461 NFSYLADGGLAILD
-475 TSGAIDTFVVQGEY
+475 TSGAIDVFVVQGSY
-489 GPNYYKVNPCEDV
+489 GFNYYKVNPCEDV
-502 NQQFVVSGGNLVGI
+502 NQQFVVSGGNIVGI

-523 GSQPL
+523 GSEQV
-528 ENQFYIKL
+528 ENQFYVKL
-536 TNGSRRFRRSIGSNV
+536 TNSSHRRRRSIGQNV
-551 TSCPYVSYGRYCIE
+551 TSCSYISYGRFCIE
-565 PDGSFKQIVPQELEQ
+565 PDGSLKMIVPEELKQ
-580 FVTPLLNVTE
+580 FVAPLLNITAS
-590 HVLIP
+590 VLIP

-623 GNSIECRKLFQ
+623 GNSLECRKLFQ

-658 LNFYS
+658 LSFYS
-663 STKPKG
+663 STKPAG
-669 FDTPVLSNISTGAF
+669 YNAPVFSNISTGDF

-689 TPPSSPSGR
+689 TPPSSPRGR

-713 LPTDVEYKKCT
+713 LPTDAEYKKCT
-724 AGPLGTLKDLVCAR
+724 AGPLGTLKDLICAR

-768 GGITSAAAIPFATQ
+768 GGITAAGAIPFATQ

-793 QSLLMKN
+793 QSLLLKN

-834 KQSAVLMETM
+834 KQSAILTETM

-896 LRVSQQREL
+896 IRVSQQREL

-912 CVKSQSTRYGF
+912 CVKSQSNRYGF

-936 APNGIVFIHFT
+936 APNGIVFIHFS
-947 YTPERFVNVT
+947 YTPESFVNVT
-957 AIVGFCVTPPN
+957 AIVGFCVQPAN
-968 ASHYAIVPANG
+968 ASQYAIVPVNG
-979 RGVFIQVNDT
+979 RGIFIQVNGS
-989 YYITSRDMYMPR
+989 YYITARDMYMPR

-1009 TLTSCQTNYVSVNK
+1009 TLTSCQANYVNVNK
-1023 TVITTFVDNDD
+1023 TVITTFVEDDD

-1040 LSKWWNDTKHEL
+1040 LSKWWNGTKHEL
-1052 PDFDEFNYTIPVLN
+1052 PDFDDFNYTVPILN
-1066 ISNEIDRIQE
+1066 ISGEIDHIQG
-1076 VIQGLNDSLIDL
+1076 VIQGLNDSLINL
-1088 EALSIL
+1088 EELSIL
-1094 KTYIKWPWYVWLAIA
+1094 KTYIKWPWYVWLAIGFA
-1109 FLTII
+1109 III
-1114 FILVLCWIFFMT
+1114 FILILGWVFFMT

>member
-10 TLLFALS
+10 TILCALCSANLFDS
-17 SATLYDND
+17 DNN
-25 TYVYYY
+25 YVYYY

-36 PLIGW
+36 PPNGW

-50 VNVSQEFNN
+50 VSSINYTNN
-59 AGSASTCTAGAIHWS
+59 AGSAHECTVGVI
-74 KNFSAASVA
+74 KDVYNQSVA
-83 MTTPYSGMAWSTR
+83 SIAMTAPLQGMAWSKSQ
-96 EFCTAHCNFSSFTV
+96 FCSAHCNFSEITV
-110 FVTHCFKSGVG
+110 FVTHCYSSGSG
-121 SCPLTGL
+121 SCPITGM
-128 IQSGYIR
+128 IPRYHIR
-135 ISAMKQGGIGPADLF
+135 ISAMKNGSLF
-150 YNLTVPVTKYSK
+150 YNLTVSVSKYPNFKS
-162 FRSLQCVNNQTSVYL
+162 FQCVNNFTSVYL
-177 NGDLVFTSNET
+177 NGDLVFTSNKT
-188 TDVVGAGVSFKAGG
+188 TDVTSAGVYFKAGG
-202 PITYKVMREVKAL
+202 PVNYSIMKEFKVL
-215 AYFVNGTAQDVILC
+215 AYFVNGTAQDVVLC
-229 DESPRGLLA
+229 DNSPKGLLA

-254 NSSLVKEKFIVYR
+254 NSTLVREKFIVYR
-267 ENSVNTTLVLHNFT
+267 ESSVNTTLALTNFT
-281 FYNETSAPPNTG
+281 FTNVSNAQPNSG
-293 GVDSIKVYQTQTAQN
+293 GVNTFHLYQTQTAQS
-308 GYYNFNFSFL
+308 GYYNFNLSFL
-318 SGFVYKE
+318 SQFVYKA

-334 KSCNFRPETI
+334 PSCSFRPETI
-344 NNGLWFNSLTVSLA
+344 NSGLWFNSLSVSLT

-383 SGLSACKGVYA
+383 RGPMACKGVYS
-394 GELQTNFECGLLVFI
+394 GELSTNFECGLLVYV
-409 TKSDGSRIQTA
+409 TESDGSRIQTRT
-420 IEAPVITTNFY
+420 EPLVLTQYNY
-431 NNITLN
+431 NNITLD
-437 KCVEYNIYGRV
+437 KCVAYNIYGRV

-461 TYNYLADGGLAILD
+461 NFSYLADGGLAILD
-475 TSGAIDTFVVQGEY
+475 TSGAIDVFVVQGIY
-489 GPNYYKVNPCEDV
+489 GLNYYKVNPCEDV
-502 NQQFVVSGGNLVGI
+502 NQQFVVSGGNIVGI

-523 GSQPL
+523 GSEQV
-528 ENQFYIKL
+528 ENQFYVKL
-536 TNGSRRFRRSIGSNV
+536 TNSSHRRRRSIGQNV
-551 TSCPYVSYGRYCIE
+551 TSCPYVSYGRFCIE
-565 PDGSFKQIVPQELEQ
+565 PDGSLKMIVPEELKQ
-580 FVTPLLNVTE
+580 FVAPLLNITE
-590 HVLIP
+590 SVLIP

-623 GNSIECRKLFQ
+623 GNSLECRKLFQ

-650 GQKEDMEL
+650 SQKEDMEL
-658 LNFYS
+658 LSFYS

-669 FDTPVLSNISTGAF
+669 YDTPVLSNVSTGEF

-689 TPPSSPSGR
+689 KPPSSPSGR

-713 LPTDVEYKKCT
+713 LPTDAEYKKCT
-724 AGPLGTLKDLVCAR
+724 AGPLGTLKDLICAR

-823 LALQQVQDVVN
+823 LALQQIQDVVN
-834 KQSAVLMETM
+834 KQSAILTETM

-853 ISSVIQDIY
+853 ITSVIQDIY

-896 LRVSQQREL
+896 IRVSQQREL

-912 CVKSQSTRYGF
+912 CVKSQSNRYGF

-947 YTPERFVNVT
+947 YTPESFVNVT
-957 AIVGFCVTPPN
+957 AIVGFCVNPAN
-968 ASHYAIVPANG
+968 ASQYAIVPANG
-979 RGVFIQVNDT
+979 RGIFIQVNGT
-989 YYITSRDMYMPR
+989 YYITARDMYMPR

-1009 TLTSCQTNYVSVNK
+1009 TLTSCQANYVNVNK
-1023 TVITTFVDNDD
+1023 TVITTFVEDDD

-1040 LSKWWNDTKHEL
+1040 LSKWWNDTKHQL
-1052 PDFDEFNYTIPVLN
+1052 PDFDDFNYTVPILN
-1066 ISNEIDRIQE
+1066 ISGEIDYIQG
-1076 VIQGLNDSLIDL
+1076 VIQGLNDSLINL
-1088 EALSIL
+1088 EELSII
-1094 KTYIKWPWYVWLAIA
+1094 KTYIKWPWYVWLAIFFA
-1109 FLTII
+1109 III
-1114 FILVLCWIFFMT
+1114 FILILGWVFFMT

>member
-10 TLLFALS
+10 TLLFALC
-17 SATLYDND
+17 SALLSGKG
-25 TYVYYY
+25 YVYYY
-31 QSAFR
+31 RSAFR
-36 PLIGW
+36 PPNGW
-41 HLQGGAYAV
+41 HLRGGAYAV
-50 VNVSQEFNN
+50 VKSTNYTNN
-59 AGSASTCTAGAIHWS
+59 AGSASECTVGIIKDVYNQTVS
-74 KNFSAASVA
+74 SIA
-83 MTTPYSGMAWSTR
+83 MTAPSNGMAWSKSQ
-96 EFCTAHCNFSSFTV
+96 FCTAHCNFSDVTV
-110 FVTHCFKSGVG
+110 FVTHCYATGAGK
-121 SCPLTGL
+121 CPITGL
-128 IQSGYIR
+128 IPQNNIR
-135 ISAMKQGGIGPADLF
+135 VSAMRNGLLF
-150 YNLTVPVTKYSK
+150 YNLTVNVSKYPVFKS
-162 FRSLQCVNNQTSVYL
+162 FQCVNNATSVYL
-177 NGDLVFTSNET
+177 NGDLVYTSNT
-188 TDVVGAGVSFKAGG
+188 TKDVTSAGVYFKAGG
-202 PITYKVMREVKAL
+202 PVNYNIMKEFQVL
-215 AYFVNGTAQDVILC
+215 AYFVNGTVQDVILC
-229 DESPRGLLA
+229 DDTPRGLLA

-254 NSSLVKEKFIVYR
+254 NSSLVKQRFVVYR
-267 ENSVNTTLVLHNFT
+267 ENSVNTTLTLTNYT
-281 FYNETSAPPNTG
+281 FYNETNASPNSG
-293 GVDSIKVYQTQTAQN
+293 GVHSIPTYQTQTAQS
-308 GYYNFNFSFL
+308 GYYNFNLSFL

-325 SDFMYGSYH
+325 SNFMYGSYH
-334 KSCNFRPETI
+334 PACSFRPETI
-344 NNGLWFNSLTVSLA
+344 NSGLWFNSLSVSLA

-372 GKATCCYAYSY
+372 GRATCCYAYSY
-383 SGLSACKGVYA
+383 SGPHDCKGVYS
-394 GELQTNFECGLLVFI
+394 GELLQNFECGLLVFV

-420 IEAPVITTNFY
+420 TEPPVITQHNY

-437 KCVEYNIYGRV
+437 TCVEYNIYGRV
-448 GQGFITNVTDSAA
+448 GQGFITNVTDSASMG
-461 TYNYLADGGLAILD
+461 NYLADAGLAILD
-475 TSGAIDTFVVQGEY
+475 TSGAIDTFVVQGEH
-489 GPNYYKVNPCEDV
+489 GLNYYKVNPCEDV
-502 NQQFVVSGGNLVGI
+502 NQQFVVSGGKLVGI

-523 GSQPL
+523 DSQPL

-536 TNGSRRFRRSIGSNV
+536 TNGSRRFRRSISSNV

-565 PDGSFKQIVPQELEQ
+565 PDGSLKQIVPQELEQ
-580 FVTPLLNVTE
+580 FVAPLLNVTE
-590 HVLIP
+590 YVLIP

-634 QYGPVCDN
+634 QYGPVCGN
-642 ILSVVNSV
+642 ILSIVNSV

-658 LNFYS
+658 LSFYS

-669 FDTPVLSNISTGAF
+669 FDTPVLSNFSTGAF

-689 TPPSSPSGR
+689 TPPSNPRGR

-713 LPTDVEYKKCT
+713 LPTDSEYKKCT
-724 AGPLGTLKDLVCAR
+724 AGPLGTLKDLICAR

-834 KQSAVLMETM
+834 KQSAILTETM

-896 LRVSQQREL
+896 IRVSQQREL

-912 CVKSQSTRYGF
+912 CVKSQSNRYGF

-947 YTPERFVNVT
+947 YTPESFVNVT
-957 AIVGFCVTPPN
+957 AIVGFCVNPPN
-968 ASHYAIVPANG
+968 ASQYAIVPANG
-979 RGVFIQVNDT
+979 RGIFIQVNGS
-989 YYITSRDMYMPR
+989 YYITARDMYMPR

-1009 TLTSCQTNYVSVNK
+1009 TLTSCQANYVSVNK

-1052 PDFDEFNYTIPVLN
+1052 PDFDEFNYTVPILD
-1066 ISNEIDRIQE
+1066 IGSEIDRIQG

-1088 EALSIL
+1088 ETLSIL

-1109 FLTII
+1109 FATII
-1114 FILVLCWIFFMT
+1114 FILILGWVFFMT

-1135 FGIIPLMSKCGKKS
+1135 FGILPLVSKCSKKS